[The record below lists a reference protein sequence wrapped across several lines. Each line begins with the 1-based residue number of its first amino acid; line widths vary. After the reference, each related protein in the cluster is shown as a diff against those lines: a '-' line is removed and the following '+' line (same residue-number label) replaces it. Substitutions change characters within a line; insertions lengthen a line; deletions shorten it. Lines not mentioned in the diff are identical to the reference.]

1 MGRNNN
7 PTRGSTIR
15 HVVRTIAAASAA
27 AATLVAGM
35 LVAGTANAASMRDP
49 FERTIQNSNPGLWT
63 NLGTITFSNGNKYE
77 NMEQSLGVVDRVNGR
92 NTYCIQADVL
102 YTDTPEGPWSEW
114 TDENS
119 RPDAQRLAWLTDKYN
134 GNKDDLTQAAIA
146 GLIHRELDPI
156 GPEYL
161 QNVQRL
167 GWKDGTSWATYEAKM
182 NELWNEAVAN
192 TPENLDMT
200 YKYTTGERKGSVTPS
215 ITNGNGAEIAGI
227 QYTVTLNGPAV
238 FDQTKTS
245 TISGTTTNEAIHL
258 PWTATGNGKVT
269 STVQH
274 KIPKAIRLDSP
285 NQNLMGP
292 TDPQTV
298 SKNIQFDVLNNF
310 KPTIESN
317 QTDHRIE
324 YGHAPEDDLTWHVD
338 PTGGDWIEG
347 ATIKS
352 TGTLY
357 YFAKKPVE
365 GRTTVKDGV
374 KAATATVTGDKDGA
388 TNHVDATSI
397 TMDPDFVKAH
407 KGATPS
413 NLPDTG
419 WYTWV
424 WQITPDMQD
433 ANMKQY
439 LSTDYDWS
447 DNVLEAEST
456 QHMRNMQPT
465 IKSSVSDAYKNDQS
479 TVTGADGTE
488 RPSVQIGSAQASD
501 KTDVVYLE
509 KGSVIRDKVTLNVT
523 DVNGDGKVDTQ
534 DWLHTKDGQGEGKET
549 EDNQITLTVNGTI
562 YGGMTREQAEQA
574 QKDTAAGKTVELPKQ
589 AVKLATATFTTN
601 KAGDYL
607 ISSSDEDKPVAQ
619 WKAEDGVDLTNLPS
633 GYATFV
639 FDIANKDQDTE
650 SQTGIKPSKDYPFA
664 KDVHE
669 APFTADE
676 TVMIRL
682 TPKLDSTV
690 SSKEVKAGET
700 TIDKLVVAKTNE
712 KDVWPTYPET
722 NVTEGE
728 TAKSTPL
735 SLDFH
740 GVLYK
745 VSDDPSSAIE
755 ETDTVPENAV
765 KVHEAD
771 IKDVTKFGTYTTDS
785 FTLTDTGTY
794 AWHWVMTPSLTGD
807 QNHNPLAALAW
818 RQLTHG
824 RVQHAFG
831 LASEIVRVQGKKPD
845 VPKCEVSTKSQGE
858 VAFENDKADLHDELL
873 LKNCEQAAKAEFEL
887 WKQANGDQSGD
898 VLITVT
904 GKVDAVD
911 GAHSPTVTVHET
923 GTYYWR
929 EKVYDKSG
937 KLISYGDARKSNETV
952 LVKEKG
958 LASTGVGTPMLLWA
972 GVLAGAGIAL
982 ALAGSRKRIRL

>member
-35 LVAGTANAASMRDP
+35 LVAGTADAADMRDP
-49 FERTIQNSNPGLWT
+49 FERSIQNGNPGLWA
-63 NLGTITFSNGNKYE
+63 NLGTITFSNGHKYE
-77 NMEQSLGVVDRVNGR
+77 DMEQSLGVVDKVNGK
-92 NTYCIQADVL
+92 NVYCIQADTL
-102 YTDTPEGPWSEW
+102 YTGTTGTWGEW
-114 TDENS
+114 TDAKTK
-119 RPDAQRLAWLTDKYN
+119 PDAQRLAWLADKYN
-134 GNKDDLTQAAIA
+134 GNTDDLTQAAIA
-146 GLIHRELDPI
+146 GLIHQKLDPM
-156 GPEYL
+156 GEEYL
-161 QNVQRL
+161 KGIERL
-167 GWKDGTSWATYEAKM
+167 GWKDGTSWDTYTKKM

-192 TPENLDMT
+192 TPSNLDMR
-200 YKYTTGERKGSVTPS
+200 YQYTIGQRKGTIDVG
-215 ITNGNGAEIAGI
+215 IQNGNGGFLSGI
-227 QYTVTLNGPAV
+227 TYTATLKGPAV
-238 FDQTKTS
+238 FDQTGKN
-245 TISGTTTNEAIHL
+245 TISGTTTNSAQHVA
-258 PWTATGNGKVT
+258 WTATGNGKVMP
-269 STVQH
+269 VFNY
-274 KIPKAIRLDSP
+274 KVPKAAKLSSP
-285 NQNLMGP
+285 NQNLMAA
-292 TDPQTV
+292 TDPETV
-298 SKNIQFDVLNNF
+298 SKNIQFEVLNNF

-365 GRTTVKDGV
+365 GQTTVKDGV

-388 TNHVDATSI
+388 TNHVDASSI
-397 TMDPDFVKAH
+397 TMDPDFMKTH
-407 KGATPS
+407 PGATPS
-413 NLPDTG
+413 SLPDTG

-447 DNVLEAEST
+447 DNVLEAETT
-456 QHMRNMQPT
+456 QHVRNMQPT

-509 KGSVIRDKVTLNVT
+509 KGSVIRDKVTLGVA
-523 DVNGDGKVDTQ
+523 DVNGDGKVDTA
-534 DWLHTKDGQGEGKET
+534 DWLHTRDGQGEGRET
-549 EDNQITLTVNGTI
+549 EANQITIRVNGTL

-574 QKDTAAGKTVELPKQ
+574 QKDAASGKNVELPRQ
-589 AVKLATATFTTN
+589 AVKLATTTFTTN
-601 KAGDYL
+601 KTGDYL

-650 SQTGIKPSKDYPFA
+650 SQIGIKPSDDYPFA

-676 TVMIRL
+676 TVMFRL

-700 TIDKLVVAKTNE
+700 TVDKLVVAKTNE

-728 TAKSTPL
+728 IPKATPL

-745 VSDDPSSAIE
+745 VSDDPSAAIE

-765 KVHEAD
+765 KVHETD

-785 FTLTDTGTY
+785 FTLTESGTY
-794 AWHWVMTPSLTGD
+794 AWHWTMTPSLTGD
-807 QNHNPLAALAW
+807 QNHNPLTALAW

-824 RVQHAFG
+824 KVQHAFG

-858 VAFENDKADLHDELL
+858 VTFENGKADLHDELL
-873 LKNCEQAAKAEFEL
+873 LKNCSDAAKAEFEL
-887 WKQANGDQSGD
+887 WKQSNGDQSGD

-904 GKVDAVD
+904 GKVDAKD

-929 EKVYDKSG
+929 EKVYDQTG

>member
-15 HVVRTIAAASAA
+15 HVVRTLAAAGAA
-27 AATLVAGM
+27 LATLAAGM
-35 LVAGTANAASMRDP
+35 LVAGTADAAVTRDP
-49 FERTIQNSNPGLWT
+49 FERSIQNGNPGLWA
-63 NLGTITFSNGNKYE
+63 NLGTITFSNGHKYE
-77 NMEQSLGVVDRVNGR
+77 DMEQSLGVVDKVNGR
-92 NTYCIQADVL
+92 NVYCIQADTL
-102 YTDTPEGPWSEW
+102 YTGTAGTWGEW
-114 TDENS
+114 TDAKTK
-119 RPDAQRLAWLTDKYN
+119 PDAQRLAWLTDKYN
-134 GNKDDLTQAAIA
+134 GNTDDLTQAAIA
-146 GLIHRELDPI
+146 GLIHQKLDPM
-156 GPEYL
+156 GEEYL
-161 QNVQRL
+161 RGIQHL
-167 GWKDGTSWATYEAKM
+167 GWKDGTSWDTYTKKM

-192 TPENLDMT
+192 TPTNLDM
-200 YKYTTGERKGSVTPS
+200 KYQYTIGHRKGLVTPS
-215 ITNGNGAEIAGI
+215 IMNGNGQYVSGL

-238 FDQTKTS
+238 FDQNNS
-245 TISGTTTNEAIHL
+245 TAITGTTTNKKQDIA
-258 PWTATGNGKVT
+258 WTATGNGKVT
-269 STVQH
+269 YKLTYKNPQ
-274 KIPKAIRLDSP
+274 AIRLNSP
-285 NQNLMGP
+285 NQDLMAP
-292 TDPQTV
+292 TDPQIV
-298 SKNIQFDVLNNF
+298 SKNIQFEVRNNF

-338 PTGGDWIEG
+338 PTGGDWIQG

-357 YFAKKPVE
+357 YFANKPVE
-365 GRTTVKDGV
+365 GRTTVRDGV
-374 KAATATVTGDKDGA
+374 KAATATAAGDRDGA
-388 TNHVDATSI
+388 TSHVDASSI
-397 TMDPDFVKAH
+397 TMDPGFVKAH
-407 KGATPS
+407 PGATPS
-413 NLPDTG
+413 SLPATG

-424 WQITPDMQD
+424 WQITPGMQD
-433 ANMKQY
+433 ANMRQY
-439 LSTDYDWS
+439 LPADYDWS
-447 DNVLEAEST
+447 DNVLEAETTLHVRS
-456 QHMRNMQPT
+456 MQPT
-465 IKSSVSDAYKNDQS
+465 ITSSVSAAYKTDQS
-479 TVTGADGTE
+479 KVTGADGVE
-488 RPSVQIGSAQASD
+488 RPAVQIGSAAASD
-501 KTDVVYLE
+501 RTDVVYLE
-509 KGSVIRDKVTLNVT
+509 KGGVIRDKVTLGVS
-523 DVNGDGKVDTQ
+523 DVNGDGKTDTA
-534 DWLHTKDGQGEGKET
+534 DWLHTKDGQGEGRET
-549 EDNQITLTVNGTI
+549 EANQITIRVNGTL

-574 QKDTAAGKTVELPKQ
+574 QKDAASGKTVELPRQ

-650 SQTGIKPSKDYPFA
+650 SQTGIKPSDDYPFA

-676 TVMIRL
+676 TVMFRL

-728 TAKSTPL
+728 TPKGTPL

-745 VSDDPSSAIE
+745 VSDDPSAAIE
-755 ETDTVPENAV
+755 ETDTVPDNAV
-765 KVHEAD
+765 KVHETD

-785 FTLTDTGTY
+785 FTLTEPGTY

-807 QNHNPLAALAW
+807 QNHNPLTALAW

-824 RVQHAFG
+824 KVQHAFG
-831 LASEIVRVQGKKPD
+831 LASEIVRVRKPET
-845 VPKCEVSTKSQGE
+845 PKCEVSTRSQGE
-858 VAFENDKADLHDELL
+858 VTMENGGADLHDELL

-887 WKQANGDQSGD
+887 WKQSNGDQSGD

-904 GKVDAVD
+904 GKVDAKD

-929 EKVYDKSG
+929 EKVYDQTG
-937 KLISYGDARKSNETV
+937 KLISYGDARKPNETV

-958 LASTGVGTPMLLWA
+958 LASTGVGIPMLLWA

>member
-27 AATLVAGM
+27 VATLAAGL
-35 LVAGTANAASMRDP
+35 LVAGTANAATMRDP
-49 FERTIQNSNPGLWT
+49 FERSIQNGNPGLWT
-63 NLGTITFSNGNKYE
+63 NVGTITFSNGKKYE
-77 NMEQSLGVVDRVNGR
+77 NTAQSLGVVDRVNGK
-92 NTYCIQADVL
+92 NTYCIQADTL
-102 YTDTPEGPWSEW
+102 YTGTTGDWGDW
-114 TDENS
+114 TDEQTK
-119 RPDAQRLAWLTDKYN
+119 PDAQRLAWLADRYN
-134 GNKDDLTQAAIA
+134 GDRDDLTQAAIA
-146 GLIHRELDPI
+146 GLIHQKLDPM
-156 GPEYL
+156 GNEYL
-161 QNVQRL
+161 NGLRQL
-167 GWKDGTSWATYEAKM
+167 GWADGPSWDAYTAKM
-182 NELWNEAVAN
+182 NSLWTEAVN
-192 TPENLDMT
+192 GTPKDLDMQ
-200 YKYTTGERKGSVTPS
+200 YRYTTGKRKGLVTPS
-215 ITNGNGAEIAGI
+215 IMNGNGVEIAGI
-227 QYTVTLNGPAV
+227 QYTVTLKGPAV
-238 FDQTKTS
+238 FDQTGTN

-258 PWTATGNGKVT
+258 SWTATGNGKVT
-269 STVQH
+269 SIVQH
-274 KIPKAIRLDSP
+274 KIPKATRLESP

-298 SKNIQFDVLNNF
+298 SKNIQFEVLNNF
-310 KPTIESN
+310 KPTIQSD
-317 QTDHRIE
+317 QSDHRIE

-338 PTGGDWIEG
+338 PTGGDWIQG

-357 YFAKKPVE
+357 HFAKKPVE
-365 GRTTVKDGV
+365 GQTTVRDGV
-374 KAATATVTGDKDGA
+374 KAATATVTGDRDGA
-388 TNHVDATSI
+388 TNHVDASSI
-397 TMDPDFVKAH
+397 TMDPGFVKAH
-407 KGATPS
+407 PGATPS
-413 NLPDTG
+413 SLPATG

-424 WQITPDMQD
+424 WEITPGMQD
-433 ANMKQY
+433 ANMRQY
-439 LSTDYDWS
+439 LPADYDWS
-447 DNVLEAEST
+447 DNVLEAETTLHVRS
-456 QHMRNMQPT
+456 MQPT
-465 IKSSVSDAYKNDQS
+465 ITSSVSAAYKTDQS
-479 TVTGADGTE
+479 KVTGADGIE
-488 RPSVQIGSAQASD
+488 RPAAQIGSAAASD
-501 KTDVVYLE
+501 RTDVVYLE
-509 KGSVIRDKVTLNVT
+509 KGGVIRDKVTLGVS
-523 DVNGDGKVDTQ
+523 DVNGDGKTDTA
-534 DWLHTKDGQGEGKET
+534 DWLHTKDGQGEGRET
-549 EDNQITLTVNGTI
+549 EANQITIRVNGTL

-607 ISSSDEDKPVAQ
+607 LSSRKGEKPAGV
-619 WKAEDGVDLTNLPS
+619 WKAENGIDLTNLPS

-639 FDIANKDQDTE
+639 YDIANRDQDTKN
-650 SQTGIKPSKDYPFA
+650 QTGIEPSRDYPFA

-676 TVMIRL
+676 TVMFRL

-700 TIDKLVVAKTNE
+700 TVDKLVVAKTNE

-728 TAKSTPL
+728 TPKGTPL

-745 VSDDPSSAIE
+745 VSDDPSAAIE

-765 KVHEAD
+765 KVHETD

-785 FTLTDTGTY
+785 FTLTESGTY

-824 RVQHAFG
+824 KVQHAFG
-831 LASEIVRVQGKKPD
+831 LASEIVRVRKPET
-845 VPKCEVSTKSQGE
+845 PKCEVSTKSQGE
-858 VAFENDKADLHDELL
+858 VTFENGKADLHDELL
-873 LKNCEQAAKAEFEL
+873 LKNCSDAAKAEFEL
-887 WKQANGDQSGD
+887 WRQADGDQSGD

-904 GKVDAVD
+904 GKVDAKD
-911 GAHSPTVTVHET
+911 GIHSPTVTVHET

-929 EKVYDKSG
+929 EKVYDQTG
-937 KLISYGDARKSNETV
+937 KLISYGDARKPNETV

>member
-1 MGRNNN
+1 MGRNSN

-27 AATLVAGM
+27 VATLAAGM
-35 LVAGTANAASMRDP
+35 LVAGTANAAVMRDP
-49 FERTIQNSNPGLWT
+49 GERSVQNGNPGLWT
-63 NLGTITFSNGNKYE
+63 NVGTITFSNGKKYE
-77 NMEQSLGVVDRVNGR
+77 NMAQSLGVIDRVNGK
-92 NTYCIQADVL
+92 NAYCIQADTL
-102 YTDTPEGPWSEW
+102 YTGTSGTWGDW
-114 TDENS
+114 TDE
-119 RPDAQRLAWLTDKYN
+119 RTKPDAQKLAWLTDRHN
-134 GNKDDLTQAAIA
+134 GDRDDLTQAAIA
-146 GLIHRELDPI
+146 GLIHQKLDPM
-156 GPEYL
+156 GNEYL
-161 QNVQRL
+161 NDLRQL
-167 GWKDGTSWATYEAKM
+167 GWADGPSWDAYTAKM
-182 NELWNEAVAN
+182 NSLWTEAVN
-192 TPENLDMT
+192 GTPTDLDMQ
-200 YKYTTGERKGSVTPS
+200 YRYTTGKRKGLVTPS
-215 ITNGNGAEIAGI
+215 IMNGNGVEIAGI
-227 QYTVTLNGPAV
+227 QYTVTLKGPAV
-238 FDQTKTS
+238 FDQTGTN

-258 PWTATGNGKVT
+258 SWTATGNGKVT
-269 STVQH
+269 SIVQH
-274 KIPKAIRLDSP
+274 KIPKATRLESP

-298 SKNIQFDVLNNF
+298 SKNIQFEVLNNF
-310 KPTIESN
+310 KPTIQSD
-317 QTDHRIE
+317 QSDHRIE

-338 PTGGDWIEG
+338 PTGGDWIQG

-357 YFAKKPVE
+357 YFANKPVE
-365 GRTTVKDGV
+365 GRTTVRDGV
-374 KAATATVTGDKDGA
+374 KAATATAAGDRDGA
-388 TNHVDATSI
+388 TSHVDASSI
-397 TMDPDFVKAH
+397 TMDPGFVKAH
-407 KGATPS
+407 PGATPS
-413 NLPDTG
+413 SLPATG

-424 WQITPDMQD
+424 WQITPGMQD
-433 ANMKQY
+433 ANMRQY
-439 LSTDYDWS
+439 LPADYDWS
-447 DNVLEAEST
+447 DNVLEAETTLHVRS
-456 QHMRNMQPT
+456 MQPT
-465 IKSSVSDAYKNDQS
+465 ITSSVSAAYKTDQS
-479 TVTGADGTE
+479 KVTGADGVE
-488 RPSVQIGSAQASD
+488 RPAVQIGSAAASD
-501 KTDVVYLE
+501 RTDVVYLE
-509 KGSVIRDKVTLNVT
+509 KGGVIRDKVTLGVS
-523 DVNGDGKVDTQ
+523 DVNGDGKTDTA
-534 DWLHTKDGQGEGKET
+534 DWLHTKDGQGEGRET
-549 EDNQITLTVNGTI
+549 EANQITIRVNGTL

-650 SQTGIKPSKDYPFA
+650 SQTGIKPSDDYPFA

-676 TVMIRL
+676 TVMFRL

-700 TIDKLVVAKTNE
+700 TVDKLVVAKTNE

-728 TAKSTPL
+728 IPKATPL

-745 VSDDPSSAIE
+745 VSDDPSAAIE

-765 KVHEAD
+765 KVHETD

-785 FTLTDTGTY
+785 FTLTESGTY
-794 AWHWVMTPSLTGD
+794 AWHWTMTPSLTGD
-807 QNHNPLAALAW
+807 QNHNPLTALAW

-824 RVQHAFG
+824 KVQHAFG

-858 VAFENDKADLHDELL
+858 VTFENGRADLHDELL
-873 LKNCEQAAKAEFEL
+873 LKNCSDAAKAEFEL
-887 WKQANGDQSGD
+887 WKQSNGDQSGD

-904 GKVDAVD
+904 GKVDAKD
-911 GAHSPTVTVHET
+911 GVHSPTVTVHET

-929 EKVYDKSG
+929 EKVYDQTG

>member
-27 AATLVAGM
+27 VATLAAGL
-35 LVAGTANAASMRDP
+35 LVAGTADAATMRDP
-49 FERTIQNSNPGLWT
+49 FERSIQNGNPGLWT
-63 NLGTITFSNGNKYE
+63 NVGTITFSNGKKYE
-77 NMEQSLGVVDRVNGR
+77 NMAQSLGVVDRVNGK
-92 NTYCIQADVL
+92 NTYCIEADTL
-102 YTDTPEGPWSEW
+102 YTGTTGDWGDW
-114 TDENS
+114 TDE
-119 RPDAQRLAWLTDKYN
+119 RTKPDAQRLAWLADRYN
-134 GNKDDLTQAAIA
+134 GDRDDLTQAAIA
-146 GLIHRELDPI
+146 GLIHQKLDPM
-156 GPEYL
+156 GNEYL
-161 QNVQRL
+161 SGLRQL
-167 GWKDGTSWATYEAKM
+167 GWADELSWDAYTAKM
-182 NELWNEAVAN
+182 NSLWTEAVN
-192 TPENLDMT
+192 GTPKDLDMQ
-200 YKYTTGERKGSVTPS
+200 YRYTTGKRKGLVTPS
-215 ITNGNGAEIAGI
+215 IMNGNGVEIAGI
-227 QYTVTLNGPAV
+227 QYTVTLKGPAV
-238 FDQTKTS
+238 FDQTGTN

-258 PWTATGNGKVT
+258 SWTATGNGKVT
-269 STVQH
+269 SIVQH
-274 KIPKAIRLDSP
+274 KIPKATRLESP

-298 SKNIQFDVLNNF
+298 SKNIQFEVLNNF
-310 KPTIESN
+310 KPTIQSD
-317 QTDHRIE
+317 QSDHRIE

-338 PTGGDWIEG
+338 PTGGDWIQG

-374 KAATATVTGDKDGA
+374 KAATATVAGDRDGA
-388 TNHVDATSI
+388 TSHVDASSI
-397 TMDPDFVKAH
+397 AMDPGFVKAH
-407 KGATPS
+407 PGATPS
-413 NLPDTG
+413 SLPATG

-424 WQITPDMQD
+424 WEITPGMQD
-433 ANMKQY
+433 ANMRQY
-439 LSTDYDWS
+439 LSPDYDWS
-447 DNVLEAEST
+447 DNVLEAET
-456 QHMRNMQPT
+456 TLHVRGMQPT
-465 IKSSVSDAYKNDQS
+465 ITSSVSAAYRTDQS
-479 TVTGADGTE
+479 KVTGADGIE
-488 RPSVQIGSAQASD
+488 RPAVQIGSAAASD
-501 KTDVVYLE
+501 RTDVVYLE
-509 KGSVIRDKVTLNVT
+509 KGGVIRDKVTLGVS
-523 DVNGDGKVDTQ
+523 DVNGDGKTDTA
-534 DWLHTKDGQGEGKET
+534 DWLHTKDGQGEGRET
-549 EDNQITLTVNGTI
+549 EANQITIRVNGTL

-589 AVKLATATFTTN
+589 AVKLATTTFTTN

-607 ISSSDEDKPVAQ
+607 LSSRKGEKPAGV
-619 WKAEDGVDLTNLPS
+619 WKAENGIDLTNPPS

-639 FDIANKDQDTE
+639 YDIANRDQDTKN
-650 SQTGIKPSKDYPFA
+650 QTGIEPSRDYPFA

-676 TVMIRL
+676 TVMFRL

-700 TIDKLVVAKTNE
+700 TVDKLVVAKTNE

-728 TAKSTPL
+728 TPKGTPL

-745 VSDDPSSAIE
+745 VSDDPSAAIE

-765 KVHEAD
+765 KVHETD

-785 FTLTDTGTY
+785 FTLTESGTY

-824 RVQHAFG
+824 KVQHAFG
-831 LASEIVRVQGKKPD
+831 LASEIVRVRKPET
-845 VPKCEVSTKSQGE
+845 PKCEVSTKSQGE
-858 VAFENDKADLHDELL
+858 VTFENGKADLHDELL
-873 LKNCEQAAKAEFEL
+873 LKNCSDAAKAEFEL
-887 WKQANGDQSGD
+887 WRQADGDQSGD

-904 GKVDAVD
+904 GKVDAKD
-911 GAHSPTVTVHET
+911 GIHSPTVTVHET

-929 EKVYDKSG
+929 EKVYDQTG
-937 KLISYGDARKSNETV
+937 KLISYGDARKPNETV

>member
-27 AATLVAGM
+27 VATLAAGL
-35 LVAGTANAASMRDP
+35 LVAGTADAATMRDP
-49 FERTIQNSNPGLWT
+49 FERSIQNGNPGLWT
-63 NLGTITFSNGNKYE
+63 NVGTITFSNGKKYE
-77 NMEQSLGVVDRVNGR
+77 NMAQSLGVVDRVNGK
-92 NTYCIQADVL
+92 NTYCIEADTL
-102 YTDTPEGPWSEW
+102 YTGTTGDWGDW
-114 TDENS
+114 TDE
-119 RPDAQRLAWLTDKYN
+119 RTKPDAQRLAWLADRYN
-134 GNKDDLTQAAIA
+134 GDRDDLTQAAIA
-146 GLIHRELDPI
+146 GLIHQKLDPM
-156 GPEYL
+156 GNEYL
-161 QNVQRL
+161 SGLRQL
-167 GWKDGTSWATYEAKM
+167 GWADEPSWDAYTAKM
-182 NELWNEAVAN
+182 NSLWTEAVN
-192 TPENLDMT
+192 GTPKDLDMQRR
-200 YKYTTGERKGSVTPS
+200 YTTGKRKGLVTPS
-215 ITNGNGAEIAGI
+215 IMNGNGVEIAGI
-227 QYTVTLNGPAV
+227 QYTVTLKGPAV
-238 FDQTKTS
+238 FDQTGTN

-258 PWTATGNGKVT
+258 SWTATGNGKVT
-269 STVQH
+269 SIVQH
-274 KIPKAIRLDSP
+274 KIPKATRLESP

-298 SKNIQFDVLNNF
+298 SKNIQFEVLNNF
-310 KPTIESN
+310 KPTIQSD
-317 QTDHRIE
+317 QSDHRIE

-338 PTGGDWIEG
+338 PTGGDWIQG

-374 KAATATVTGDKDGA
+374 KAATATVAGDRDGA
-388 TNHVDATSI
+388 TSHVDASSI
-397 TMDPDFVKAH
+397 AMDPGFVKAH
-407 KGATPS
+407 PGATPS
-413 NLPDTG
+413 SLPATG

-424 WQITPDMQD
+424 WEITPGMQD
-433 ANMKQY
+433 ANMRQY
-439 LSTDYDWS
+439 LSPDYDWS
-447 DNVLEAEST
+447 DNVLEAET
-456 QHMRNMQPT
+456 TLHVRGMQPT
-465 IKSSVSDAYKNDQS
+465 ITSSVSAAYRTDQS
-479 TVTGADGTE
+479 KVTGADGIE
-488 RPSVQIGSAQASD
+488 RPAVQIGSAAASD
-501 KTDVVYLE
+501 RTDVVYLE
-509 KGSVIRDKVTLNVT
+509 KGGVIRDKVTLGVS
-523 DVNGDGKVDTQ
+523 DVNGDGKTDTA
-534 DWLHTKDGQGEGKET
+534 DWLHTKDGQGEGRET
-549 EDNQITLTVNGTI
+549 EANQITIRVNGTL

-589 AVKLATATFTTN
+589 AVKLATTTFTTN

-607 ISSSDEDKPVAQ
+607 LSSRKGEKPAGV
-619 WKAEDGVDLTNLPS
+619 WKAENGIDLTNPPS

-639 FDIANKDQDTE
+639 YDIANRDQDTKN
-650 SQTGIKPSKDYPFA
+650 QTGIEPSRDYPFA

-676 TVMIRL
+676 TVMFRL
-682 TPKLDSTV
+682 TLKLDSTV

-700 TIDKLVVAKTNE
+700 TVDKLVVAKTNE

-728 TAKSTPL
+728 TPKGTPL

-745 VSDDPSSAIE
+745 VSDDPSAAIE

-765 KVHEAD
+765 KVHETD

-785 FTLTDTGTY
+785 FTLTESGTY

-824 RVQHAFG
+824 KVQHAFG
-831 LASEIVRVQGKKPD
+831 LASEIVRVRKPET
-845 VPKCEVSTKSQGE
+845 PKCEVSTKSQGE
-858 VAFENDKADLHDELL
+858 VTFENGKADLHDELL
-873 LKNCEQAAKAEFEL
+873 LKNCSDAAKAEFEL
-887 WKQANGDQSGD
+887 WRQADGDQSGD

-904 GKVDAVD
+904 GKVDAKD
-911 GAHSPTVTVHET
+911 GIHSPTVTVHET

-929 EKVYDKSG
+929 EKVYDQTG
-937 KLISYGDARKSNETV
+937 KLISYGDARKPNETV

>member
-27 AATLVAGM
+27 VATLAAGL
-35 LVAGTANAASMRDP
+35 LVAGTADAATMRDP
-49 FERTIQNSNPGLWT
+49 FERSIQNGNPGLWT
-63 NLGTITFSNGNKYE
+63 NVGTITFSNGKKYE
-77 NMEQSLGVVDRVNGR
+77 NMAQSLGVVDSVNGK
-92 NTYCIQADVL
+92 NTYCIEADAL
-102 YTDTPEGPWSEW
+102 YTGTTGDWGDW
-114 TDENS
+114 TDE
-119 RPDAQRLAWLTDKYN
+119 RTKPDAQRLAWLADRYN
-134 GNKDDLTQAAIA
+134 GDRDDLTQAAIA
-146 GLIHRELDPI
+146 GLIHQKLDPM
-156 GPEYL
+156 GNEYL
-161 QNVQRL
+161 NGLRQL
-167 GWKDGTSWATYEAKM
+167 GWADGPSWDAYAAKM
-182 NELWNEAVAN
+182 DSLWNEAVAN
-192 TPENLDMT
+192 TPSNLDMQ
-200 YKYTTGERKGSVTPS
+200 YRYTTGKRKGLVTPS
-215 ITNGNGAEIAGI
+215 IMNGNGQYVSGL

-238 FDQTKTS
+238 FDQNNS
-245 TISGTTTNEAIHL
+245 TAITGTTTNKKQDIA
-258 PWTATGNGKVT
+258 WTATGNGKVT
-269 STVQH
+269 YKLTYKNPQ
-274 KIPKAIRLDSP
+274 AIRLNSP
-285 NQNLMGP
+285 NQDLMAP
-292 TDPQTV
+292 TDPQIV
-298 SKNIQFDVLNNF
+298 SKNIQFEVRNNF

-338 PTGGDWIEG
+338 PTGGDWIQG

-365 GRTTVKDGV
+365 GQATVRDGV
-374 KAATATVTGDKDGA
+374 KAATATAAGDKDGA
-388 TNHVDATSI
+388 TSHVDASSI
-397 TMDPDFVKAH
+397 TMDPDFVKTH
-407 KGATPS
+407 PGATPS
-413 NLPDTG
+413 SLPDTG

-456 QHMRNMQPT
+456 QHVRNMQPT

-509 KGSVIRDKVTLNVT
+509 KGSVIRDKVTLGVT

-549 EDNQITLTVNGTI
+549 EDNQITLTVNGSI

-700 TIDKLVVAKTNE
+700 TIDKLVVVKTNE

-745 VSDDPSSAIE
+745 VSDDPSAAIE
-755 ETDTVPENAV
+755 QTDTVPENAV

-807 QNHNPLAALAW
+807 QNHNPLTALAW

-824 RVQHAFG
+824 KVQHAFG

-858 VAFENDKADLHDELL
+858 VTFENGRADLHDELL

-898 VLITVT
+898 ALITVT

>member
-27 AATLVAGM
+27 VATLAVGM
-35 LVAGTANAASMRDP
+35 LVAGTANAAVTRDP
-49 FERTIQNSNPGLWT
+49 SERVGWNGNPGLWT
-63 NLGTITFSNGNKYE
+63 NQGTITFPNGDSYQNE
-77 NMEQSLGVVDRVNGR
+77 AQALGVVDKFNGK
-92 NTYCIQADVL
+92 NAYCIQANVK
-102 YTDTPEGPWSEW
+102 YTGTMGTWGEW
-114 TDENS
+114 TDENTK
-119 RPDAQRLAWLTDKYN
+119 PDAQKLAWLTNKYN
-134 GNKDDLTQAAIA
+134 DDTDDLTQAAIA
-146 GLIHRELDPI
+146 GLIHQKLDPM
-156 GPEYL
+156 GKEYL
-161 QNVQRL
+161 NGLQRL
-167 GWKDGTSWATYEAKM
+167 GWADGPSWDTYAAKM
-182 NELWNEAVAN
+182 DSLWNEAVAN
-192 TPENLDMT
+192 TPTNLDMQSR
-200 YKYTTGERKGSVTPS
+200 YTIGKRKGFVTPS
-215 ITNGNGAEIAGI
+215 IMNGNGQYVSGL

-238 FDQTKTS
+238 FGQNNS
-245 TISGTTTNEAIHL
+245 TAITGTTTNKKQDIA
-258 PWTATGNGKVT
+258 WTATGNGKVT
-269 STVQH
+269 YKLTYKNPQ
-274 KIPKAIRLDSP
+274 AIRLNSP
-285 NQNLMGP
+285 NQDLMAP
-292 TDPQTV
+292 TDPQIV
-298 SKNIQFDVLNNF
+298 SKNIQFEVRNNF

-338 PTGGDWIEG
+338 PTGGDWIQG

-365 GRTTVKDGV
+365 GRTTVRDGV
-374 KAATATVTGDKDGA
+374 KAATATVSGDRDGA
-388 TNHVDATSI
+388 TSHVDASSI
-397 TMDPDFVKAH
+397 TMDPGFVKAH
-407 KGATPS
+407 PGAAPS
-413 NLPDTG
+413 SLPATG

-424 WQITPDMQD
+424 WEITPGMQD
-433 ANMKQY
+433 ANMRQY
-439 LSTDYDWS
+439 LPADYDWS
-447 DNVLEAEST
+447 DNVLEAETTLHVRS
-456 QHMRNMQPT
+456 MQPT
-465 IKSSVSDAYKNDQS
+465 ITSSVSAAYKTDQS
-479 TVTGADGTE
+479 KVTGADGIE
-488 RPSVQIGSAQASD
+488 RPAVQIGSAAASD
-501 KTDVVYLE
+501 RTDVVYLE
-509 KGSVIRDKVTLNVT
+509 KGGIIRDKVTLGVS
-523 DVNGDGKVDTQ
+523 DVNGDGKTDTA
-534 DWLHTKDGQGEGKET
+534 DWLHTKDGQGEGRET
-549 EDNQITLTVNGTI
+549 EANQITIRVNGTL

-574 QKDTAAGKTVELPKQ
+574 QKDAASGKTVELPKQ
-589 AVKLATATFTTN
+589 AVKLATTTFTTN

-607 ISSSDEDKPVAQ
+607 LSSRKGEKPAGV
-619 WKAEDGVDLTNLPS
+619 WKAENGIDLTNPPS

-639 FDIANKDQDTE
+639 YDIANKDQDTE

-676 TVMIRL
+676 TVMFRL

-728 TAKSTPL
+728 TPKSTPL

-745 VSDDPSSAIE
+745 VSDDPSAAIE

-765 KVHEAD
+765 KVHETD

-785 FTLTDTGTY
+785 FTLTESGTY

-807 QNHNPLAALAW
+807 QNHNPLTALAW

-824 RVQHAFG
+824 KVQHAFG

-858 VAFENDKADLHDELL
+858 VAFENGKADLHDELL

>member
-27 AATLVAGM
+27 VATLAAGL
-35 LVAGTANAASMRDP
+35 LVAGTADAATMRDP
-49 FERTIQNSNPGLWT
+49 FERSIQNGNPGLWT
-63 NLGTITFSNGNKYE
+63 NVGTITFSNGKKYE
-77 NMEQSLGVVDRVNGR
+77 NMAQSLGVVDRVNGK
-92 NTYCIQADVL
+92 NTYCIEADTL
-102 YTDTPEGPWSEW
+102 YTGTTGDWGDW
-114 TDENS
+114 TDE
-119 RPDAQRLAWLTDKYN
+119 RTKPDAQRLAWLADRYN
-134 GNKDDLTQAAIA
+134 GDRDDLTQAAIA
-146 GLIHRELDPI
+146 GLIHQKLDPM
-156 GPEYL
+156 GNEYL
-161 QNVQRL
+161 SGLRQL
-167 GWKDGTSWATYEAKM
+167 GWADEPSWDAYTAKM
-182 NELWNEAVAN
+182 NSLWTEAVN
-192 TPENLDMT
+192 GTPKDLDMQ
-200 YKYTTGERKGSVTPS
+200 YRYTTGKRKGLVTPS
-215 ITNGNGAEIAGI
+215 IMNGNGVEIAGI
-227 QYTVTLNGPAV
+227 QYTVTLKGPAV
-238 FDQTKTS
+238 FDQTGTN

-258 PWTATGNGKVT
+258 SWTATGNGKVT
-269 STVQH
+269 SIVQH
-274 KIPKAIRLDSP
+274 KIPKATRLESP

-298 SKNIQFDVLNNF
+298 SKNIQFEVLNNF
-310 KPTIESN
+310 KPTIQSD
-317 QTDHRIE
+317 QSDHRIE

-338 PTGGDWIEG
+338 PTGGDWIQG

-374 KAATATVTGDKDGA
+374 KAATATVAGDRDGA
-388 TNHVDATSI
+388 TSHVDASSI
-397 TMDPDFVKAH
+397 AMDPGFVKAH
-407 KGATPS
+407 PGATPS
-413 NLPDTG
+413 SLPATG

-424 WQITPDMQD
+424 WEITPGMQD
-433 ANMKQY
+433 ANMRQY
-439 LSTDYDWS
+439 LSPDYDWS
-447 DNVLEAEST
+447 DNVLEAET
-456 QHMRNMQPT
+456 TLHVRGMQPT
-465 IKSSVSDAYKNDQS
+465 ITSSVSAAYRTDQS
-479 TVTGADGTE
+479 KVTGADGIE
-488 RPSVQIGSAQASD
+488 RPAVQIGSAAASD
-501 KTDVVYLE
+501 RTDVVYLE
-509 KGSVIRDKVTLNVT
+509 KGGVIRDKVTLGVS
-523 DVNGDGKVDTQ
+523 DVNGDGKTDTA
-534 DWLHTKDGQGEGKET
+534 DWLHTKDGQGEGRET
-549 EDNQITLTVNGTI
+549 EANQITIRVNGTL

-589 AVKLATATFTTN
+589 AVKLATTTFTTN

-607 ISSSDEDKPVAQ
+607 LSSRKGEKPAGV
-619 WKAEDGVDLTNLPS
+619 WKAENGIDLTNPPS

-639 FDIANKDQDTE
+639 YNIANRDQDTKN
-650 SQTGIKPSKDYPFA
+650 QTGIEPSRDYPFA

-676 TVMIRL
+676 TVMFRL

-700 TIDKLVVAKTNE
+700 TVDKLVVAKTNE

-728 TAKSTPL
+728 TPKGTPL

-745 VSDDPSSAIE
+745 VSDDPSAAIE

-765 KVHEAD
+765 KVHETD

-785 FTLTDTGTY
+785 FTLTESGTY

-824 RVQHAFG
+824 KVQHAFG
-831 LASEIVRVQGKKPD
+831 LASEIVRVRKPET
-845 VPKCEVSTKSQGE
+845 PKCEVSTKSQGE
-858 VAFENDKADLHDELL
+858 VTFENGKADLHDELL
-873 LKNCEQAAKAEFEL
+873 LKNCSDAAKAEFEL
-887 WKQANGDQSGD
+887 WRQADGDQSGD

-904 GKVDAVD
+904 GKVDAKD
-911 GAHSPTVTVHET
+911 GIHSPTVTVHET

-929 EKVYDKSG
+929 EKVYDQTG
-937 KLISYGDARKSNETV
+937 KLISYGDARKPNETV

>member
-15 HVVRTIAAASAA
+15 HVVRTIAAGVAA
-27 AATLVAGM
+27 AATLAAGM
-35 LVAGTANAASMRDP
+35 LVAGTADAADMRDP
-49 FERTIQNSNPGLWT
+49 FERSIQNGNPGLWA
-63 NLGTITFSNGNKYE
+63 NMGTITFSNGHKYE
-77 NMEQSLGVVDRVNGR
+77 DMEQSLGVVDKVNGK
-92 NTYCIQADVL
+92 NVYCIQADTL
-102 YTDTPEGPWSEW
+102 YTGTAGTWGEW
-114 TDENS
+114 TDAKTK
-119 RPDAQRLAWLTDKYN
+119 PDAQRLAWLTDKYN
-134 GNKDDLTQAAIA
+134 GNTDDLTQAAIA
-146 GLIHRELDPI
+146 GLIHQKLDPM
-156 GPEYL
+156 GEEYL
-161 QNVQRL
+161 KGIERL
-167 GWKDGTSWATYEAKM
+167 GWKDGTSWDTYTKKM

-192 TPENLDMT
+192 TPSNLDMRRQ
-200 YKYTTGERKGSVTPS
+200 YTIGQRKGTIDVG
-215 ITNGNGAEIAGI
+215 IQNGNGGFLSGI
-227 QYTVTLNGPAV
+227 TYTATLKGPAV
-238 FDQTKTS
+238 FDQTGKN
-245 TISGTTTNEAIHL
+245 TISGTTTNSAQHVA
-258 PWTATGNGKVT
+258 WTATGNGKVT
-269 STVQH
+269 SIVQH
-274 KIPKAIRLDSP
+274 KIPKATRLESP

-298 SKNIQFDVLNNF
+298 SKNIQFEVLNNF
-310 KPTIESN
+310 KPTIQSD
-317 QTDHRIE
+317 QSDHRIE

-338 PTGGDWIEG
+338 PTGGDWIQG

-374 KAATATVTGDKDGA
+374 KAATATVAGDRDGA
-388 TNHVDATSI
+388 TSHVDASSI
-397 TMDPDFVKAH
+397 AMDPGFVKAH
-407 KGATPS
+407 PGARAS
-413 NLPDTG
+413 SLPDTG

-424 WQITPDMQD
+424 WEITPGMQD
-433 ANMKQY
+433 ANMRQY

-447 DNVLEAEST
+447 DNVLEAET
-456 QHMRNMQPT
+456 TLHVRGMQPT
-465 IKSSVSDAYKNDQS
+465 ITSSVSAAYRTDQS
-479 TVTGADGTE
+479 KVTGADGIE
-488 RPSVQIGSAQASD
+488 RPAVQIGSAAASD
-501 KTDVVYLE
+501 RTDVVYLE
-509 KGSVIRDKVTLNVT
+509 KGGVIRDKVTLGVS

-534 DWLHTKDGQGEGKET
+534 DWLHTKDGQGEGRET
-549 EDNQITLTVNGTI
+549 EDNQITIRVNGTL

-589 AVKLATATFTTN
+589 AVKLATTTFTTN

-607 ISSSDEDKPVAQ
+607 LSSRKGEKPAGV
-619 WKAEDGVDLTNLPS
+619 WKAENGIDLTNPPS

-639 FDIANKDQDTE
+639 YDIANRDQDTE
-650 SQTGIKPSKDYPFA
+650 SQTGIEPSRDYPFA

-676 TVMIRL
+676 TVMFRL

-700 TIDKLVVAKTNE
+700 TIDKLVVVKTNE

-728 TAKSTPL
+728 TPKGTPL

-745 VSDDPSSAIE
+745 VSDDPSAAIE
-755 ETDTVPENAV
+755 QTDTVPENAV

-824 RVQHAFG
+824 KVQHAFG
-831 LASEIVRVQGKKPD
+831 LASEIVRVRKPET
-845 VPKCEVSTKSQGE
+845 PKCEVSTKSQGE
-858 VAFENDKADLHDELL
+858 VTFENGKADLHDELL
-873 LKNCEQAAKAEFEL
+873 LKNCSDAAKAEFEL
-887 WKQANGDQSGD
+887 WRQADGDQSGD

-904 GKVDAVD
+904 GKVDAKD
-911 GAHSPTVTVHET
+911 GIHSPTVTVHET

-929 EKVYDKSG
+929 EKVYDQTG
-937 KLISYGDARKSNETV
+937 KLISYGDARKPNETV

>member
-1 MGRNNN
+1 MGRNSN

-27 AATLVAGM
+27 VATLAAGM
-35 LVAGTANAASMRDP
+35 LVAGTANAAVMRNP
-49 FERTIQNSNPGLWT
+49 GERSIQNGNPGLWT
-63 NLGTITFSNGNKYE
+63 NVGTITFSNGKKYE
-77 NMEQSLGVVDRVNGR
+77 NMAQSLGVVDRVNGK
-92 NTYCIQADVL
+92 NAYCIQADTL
-102 YTDTPEGPWSEW
+102 YTGTSGTWGDW
-114 TDENS
+114 TDE
-119 RPDAQRLAWLTDKYN
+119 RTKPDAQKLAWLTDRHN
-134 GNKDDLTQAAIA
+134 GDRDDLTQAAIA
-146 GLIHRELDPI
+146 GLIHQKLDPM
-156 GPEYL
+156 GNEYL
-161 QNVQRL
+161 NGLRQL
-167 GWKDGTSWATYEAKM
+167 GWADGPSWDAYTAKM
-182 NELWNEAVAN
+182 NSLWTEAVN
-192 TPENLDMT
+192 GTPTDLDMQ
-200 YKYTTGERKGSVTPS
+200 YRYTTGKRKGLATPS
-215 ITNGNGAEIAGI
+215 IMNGNGVEIAGI
-227 QYTVTLNGPAV
+227 QYTVTLKGPAV
-238 FDQTKTS
+238 FDQTGTN

-258 PWTATGNGKVT
+258 SWTATGNGKVT
-269 STVQH
+269 SIVQH
-274 KIPKAIRLDSP
+274 KIPKATRLESP
-285 NQNLMGP
+285 NQNLTGS

-298 SKNIQFDVLNNF
+298 SKNIQFEVLNNF
-310 KPTIESN
+310 KPTIQSD
-317 QTDHRIE
+317 QSDHRIE

-338 PTGGDWIEG
+338 PTGGDWIQG

-357 YFAKKPVE
+357 YFANKPVE
-365 GRTTVKDGV
+365 GRTTVRDGV
-374 KAATATVTGDKDGA
+374 KAATATAAGDRDGA
-388 TNHVDATSI
+388 TSHVDASSI
-397 TMDPDFVKAH
+397 TMDPGFVKAH
-407 KGATPS
+407 PGATPS
-413 NLPDTG
+413 SLPATG

-424 WQITPDMQD
+424 WQITPGMQD
-433 ANMKQY
+433 ANMRQY
-439 LSTDYDWS
+439 LPADYDWS
-447 DNVLEAEST
+447 DNVLEAETTLHVRS
-456 QHMRNMQPT
+456 MQPT
-465 IKSSVSDAYKNDQS
+465 ITSSVSAAYKTDQS
-479 TVTGADGTE
+479 KVTGADGVE
-488 RPSVQIGSAQASD
+488 RPAVQIGSAAASD
-501 KTDVVYLE
+501 RTDVVYLE
-509 KGSVIRDKVTLNVT
+509 KGGVIRDKVTLGVS
-523 DVNGDGKVDTQ
+523 DVNGDGKTDTA

-549 EDNQITLTVNGTI
+549 EDNQITLTVNGSI

-607 ISSSDEDKPVAQ
+607 LSSRKGEKPAGV
-619 WKAEDGVDLTNLPS
+619 WKAENGIDLTNPPS

-639 FDIANKDQDTE
+639 YDIANKDQDTE

-676 TVMIRL
+676 TIMTRL

-712 KDVWPTYPET
+712 KDVWPTYPQS

-728 TAKSTPL
+728 TPKGTPL

-745 VSDDPSSAIE
+745 VSDDPAAAIE
-755 ETDTVPENAV
+755 QTDTVPENAV
-765 KVHEAD
+765 KVHETD
-771 IKDVTKFGTYTTDS
+771 IKDVTGFGTYTTDS
-785 FTLTDTGTY
+785 FTLTESGTY

-824 RVQHAFG
+824 KVQHAFG
-831 LASEIVRVQGKKPD
+831 LASEIVRVRKPET
-845 VPKCEVSTKSQGE
+845 PKCEVSTKSQGE
-858 VAFENDKADLHDELL
+858 VTMENGKADLHDELL

-904 GKVDAVD
+904 GKVDAKD
-911 GAHSPTVTVHET
+911 GIHSPTVTVHET

-929 EKVYDKSG
+929 EKVYDQTG
-937 KLISYGDARKSNETV
+937 GLVSYGDARKPNETV

>member
-15 HVVRTIAAASAA
+15 HVVRTIAAGVAA
-27 AATLVAGM
+27 AATLAAGM
-35 LVAGTANAASMRDP
+35 LVAGTADAADMRDP
-49 FERTIQNSNPGLWT
+49 FERSIQNGNPGLWA
-63 NLGTITFSNGNKYE
+63 NLGTITFSNGHKYE
-77 NMEQSLGVVDRVNGR
+77 DMEQSLGVVDKVNGR
-92 NTYCIQADVL
+92 NVYCIQADTL
-102 YTDTPEGPWSEW
+102 YTGTAGTWGEW
-114 TDENS
+114 TDAKTK
-119 RPDAQRLAWLTDKYN
+119 PDAQRLAWLTDKYN
-134 GNKDDLTQAAIA
+134 GNTDDLTQAAIA
-146 GLIHRELDPI
+146 GLIHQKLDPM
-156 GPEYL
+156 GEEYL
-161 QNVQRL
+161 RGIQHL
-167 GWKDGTSWATYEAKM
+167 GWKDGTSWDTYTKKM

-192 TPENLDMT
+192 TPTNLDMK
-200 YKYTTGERKGSVTPS
+200 YQYTTGKRKGTINVG
-215 ITNGNGAEIAGI
+215 IQNGNGANIVGA
-227 QYTVTLNGPAV
+227 QYTATLNGPAV
-238 FDQTKTS
+238 FDQTGKN
-245 TISGTTTNEAIHL
+245 TISGTTTGSDQHIA
-258 PWTATGNGKVT
+258 WTATGNGKVT
-269 STVQH
+269 YKISR
-274 KIPKAIRLDSP
+274 KIPKAAKLESP
-285 NQNLMGP
+285 NQNLMSP

-298 SKNIQFDVLNNF
+298 SENIQFEVLNNF

-338 PTGGDWIEG
+338 PSGGDWIEG

-357 YFAKKPVE
+357 YFTKKPVE
-365 GRTTVKDGV
+365 GQTTVKDGV

-388 TNHVDATSI
+388 TSHVDASSI
-397 TMDPDFVKAH
+397 TMDPGFVKAH
-407 KGATPS
+407 PGATPS
-413 NLPDTG
+413 SLPATG

-424 WQITPDMQD
+424 WQITPGMQD
-433 ANMKQY
+433 ADMRQY
-439 LSTDYDWS
+439 LPADYDWS
-447 DNVLEAEST
+447 DNVLEAETTLHVRS
-456 QHMRNMQPT
+456 MQPT
-465 IKSSVSDAYKNDQS
+465 ITSSVSAAYKTDQS
-479 TVTGADGTE
+479 KVTGADGVE
-488 RPSVQIGSAQASD
+488 RPAVQIGSQAASD
-501 KTDVVYLE
+501 RTDVVYLE
-509 KGSVIRDKVTLNVT
+509 KGGVIRDKVTLGVS
-523 DVNGDGKVDTQ
+523 DVNGDGRTDTA
-534 DWLHTKDGQGEGKET
+534 DWLHTKDGQGEGRET
-549 EDNQITLTVNGTI
+549 EANQITIRVNGTL

-607 ISSSDEDKPVAQ
+607 LSSRKGEKPAGV
-619 WKAEDGVDLTNLPS
+619 WKAENGIDLTNLPS

-639 FDIANKDQDTE
+639 YDIANRDQDTE
-650 SQTGIKPSKDYPFA
+650 SQTGIKPSDDYPFA

-676 TVMIRL
+676 TVMFRL

-690 SSKEVKAGET
+690 SSKEVKARET
-700 TIDKLVVAKTNE
+700 TVDKLVVAKTNE

-728 TAKSTPL
+728 TPKSTPL

-745 VSDDPSSAIE
+745 VSDDPSAAIE

-765 KVHEAD
+765 KVHETD

-785 FTLTDTGTY
+785 FTLTESGTY
-794 AWHWVMTPSLTGD
+794 AWHWVMTPSLIGD

-824 RVQHAFG
+824 KVQHAFG
-831 LASEIVRVQGKKPD
+831 LASEIVRVRKPET
-845 VPKCEVSTKSQGE
+845 PKCEVSTKSQGE
-858 VAFENDKADLHDELL
+858 VTFENGKADLHDELL
-873 LKNCEQAAKAEFEL
+873 LKNCSDAAKAEFEL
-887 WKQANGDQSGD
+887 WKQSNGDQSGD

-904 GKVDAVD
+904 GKVDAKD
-911 GAHSPTVTVHET
+911 GIHSPTVTVHET

-929 EKVYDKSG
+929 EKVYDQTG
-937 KLISYGDARKSNETV
+937 KLISYGDARKPNETV

>member
-1 MGRNNN
+1 MGRNSN

-27 AATLVAGM
+27 VATLAAGM
-35 LVAGTANAASMRDP
+35 LVAGTANAAVMRDP
-49 FERTIQNSNPGLWT
+49 GERSIQNGNPGLWT
-63 NLGTITFSNGNKYE
+63 NVGTITFSNGKKYE
-77 NMEQSLGVVDRVNGR
+77 NMAQSLGVVDRVNGK
-92 NTYCIQADVL
+92 NAYCIQADTL
-102 YTDTPEGPWSEW
+102 YTGTSGTWGDW
-114 TDENS
+114 TDE
-119 RPDAQRLAWLTDKYN
+119 RTKPDAQKLAWLTDRHN
-134 GNKDDLTQAAIA
+134 GDRDDLTQAAIA
-146 GLIHRELDPI
+146 GLIHQKLDPM
-156 GPEYL
+156 GNEYL
-161 QNVQRL
+161 NGLRQL
-167 GWKDGTSWATYEAKM
+167 GWADGPSWDAYTAKM
-182 NELWNEAVAN
+182 NSLWTEAVN
-192 TPENLDMT
+192 GTPTDLDMQ
-200 YKYTTGERKGSVTPS
+200 YRYTTGKRKGLVTPS
-215 ITNGNGAEIAGI
+215 IMNRNGVEIAGI
-227 QYTVTLNGPAV
+227 QYTVTLKGPAV
-238 FDQTKTS
+238 FDQTGTN

-258 PWTATGNGKVT
+258 SWTATGNGKVT
-269 STVQH
+269 SIVQH
-274 KIPKAIRLDSP
+274 KIPKATRLESP

-298 SKNIQFDVLNNF
+298 SKNIQFEVLNNF
-310 KPTIESN
+310 KPTIQSD
-317 QTDHRIE
+317 QSDHRIE

-338 PTGGDWIEG
+338 PTGGDWIQG

-357 YFAKKPVE
+357 YFANKPVE
-365 GRTTVKDGV
+365 GRTTVRDGV
-374 KAATATVTGDKDGA
+374 KAATATAAGDRDGA
-388 TNHVDATSI
+388 TSHVDASSI
-397 TMDPDFVKAH
+397 TMDPGFVKAH
-407 KGATPS
+407 PGATPS
-413 NLPDTG
+413 SLPATG

-424 WQITPDMQD
+424 WQITPGMQD
-433 ANMKQY
+433 ANMRQY
-439 LSTDYDWS
+439 LPADYDWS
-447 DNVLEAEST
+447 DNVLEAETTLHVRS
-456 QHMRNMQPT
+456 MQPT
-465 IKSSVSDAYKNDQS
+465 ITSSVSAAYKTDQS
-479 TVTGADGTE
+479 KVTGADGVE
-488 RPSVQIGSAQASD
+488 RPAVQIGSAAASD
-501 KTDVVYLE
+501 RTDVVYLE
-509 KGSVIRDKVTLNVT
+509 KGGVIRDKVTLGVS
-523 DVNGDGKVDTQ
+523 DVNGDGKTDTA
-534 DWLHTKDGQGEGKET
+534 DWLHTKDGQGEGRET
-549 EDNQITLTVNGTI
+549 EANQITIRVNGTL

-607 ISSSDEDKPVAQ
+607 LSSRKGEKPAGV
-619 WKAEDGVDLTNLPS
+619 WKAENGIDLTNPPS

-639 FDIANKDQDTE
+639 YDIANKDQDTE
-650 SQTGIKPSKDYPFA
+650 SQTGIKPSDDYPFA

-676 TVMIRL
+676 TVMFRL

-700 TIDKLVVAKTNE
+700 TVDKLVVAKTNE

-728 TAKSTPL
+728 TPKSTPL

-745 VSDDPSSAIE
+745 VSDDPSAAIE

-765 KVHEAD
+765 KVHETD

-785 FTLTDTGTY
+785 FTLTESGTY

-824 RVQHAFG
+824 KVQHAFG
-831 LASEIVRVQGKKPD
+831 LASEIVRVLKPET
-845 VPKCEVSTKSQGE
+845 PKCEVSTKSQGE
-858 VAFENDKADLHDELL
+858 VTFENGKADLHDELL
-873 LKNCEQAAKAEFEL
+873 LKNCSDAAKAEFEL
-887 WKQANGDQSGD
+887 WKQSNGDQSGD

-904 GKVDAVD
+904 GKVDAKD
-911 GAHSPTVTVHET
+911 GIHSPTVTVHET

-929 EKVYDKSG
+929 EKVYDQTG
-937 KLISYGDARKSNETV
+937 KLISYGDARKPNETV

>member
-15 HVVRTIAAASAA
+15 HLVRTIAAASAA
-27 AATLVAGM
+27 VATLAAGM
-35 LVAGTANAASMRDP
+35 LVAGTADAAVMRDP
-49 FERTIQNSNPGLWT
+49 GERSIQNGNPGLWT
-63 NLGTITFSNGNKYE
+63 NVGTITFSNGKKYE
-77 NMEQSLGVVDRVNGR
+77 NMAQSLGVVDRVNGK
-92 NTYCIQADVL
+92 NTYCIEADTL
-102 YTDTPEGPWSEW
+102 YTGTTGDWGDW
-114 TDENS
+114 TDEGTK
-119 RPDAQRLAWLTDKYN
+119 PDAQKLAWLTNRYN
-134 GNKDDLTQAAIA
+134 NDRDDLTQAAIA
-146 GLIHRELDPI
+146 GLIHQKLDPM
-156 GPEYL
+156 GNEYL
-161 QNVQRL
+161 NGLRQL
-167 GWKDGTSWATYEAKM
+167 GWADGPSWDAYAAKM
-182 NELWNEAVAN
+182 DSLWNEAVN
-192 TPENLDMT
+192 GTPTNLDM
-200 YKYTTGERKGSVTPS
+200 KYQYTIGQRKGLVTPS
-215 ITNGNGAEIAGI
+215 IMNGDGQYVSGL

-238 FDQTKTS
+238 FDQNNS
-245 TISGTTTNEAIHL
+245 TAITGTTTNKKQDIA
-258 PWTATGNGKVT
+258 WTATGNGKVT
-269 STVQH
+269 YKLTYKNPQ
-274 KIPKAIRLDSP
+274 AIRLNSP
-285 NQNLMGP
+285 NQDLMAP
-292 TDPQTV
+292 TDPQIV
-298 SKNIQFDVLNNF
+298 SKNIQFEVRNNF

-338 PTGGDWIEG
+338 PTGGDWIQG

-357 YFAKKPVE
+357 YFANKPVE
-365 GRTTVKDGV
+365 GRTTVRDGV
-374 KAATATVTGDKDGA
+374 KAATATVAGDRDGA
-388 TNHVDATSI
+388 TSHVDAASI
-397 TMDPDFVKAH
+397 TMDPGFVKAH
-407 KGATPS
+407 PGATPS
-413 NLPDTG
+413 SLPDTG

-447 DNVLEAEST
+447 DNVLEAETT
-456 QHMRNMQPT
+456 QHVRNMQPT

-549 EDNQITLTVNGTI
+549 EDNQITLTVNGAI

-650 SQTGIKPSKDYPFA
+650 SQTGIKPSDDYPFA

-676 TVMIRL
+676 TVMFRL

-728 TAKSTPL
+728 TPKSTPL

-745 VSDDPSSAIE
+745 VSDDPSAAIE

-765 KVHEAD
+765 KVHETD

-785 FTLTDTGTY
+785 FTLTESGTY

-807 QNHNPLAALAW
+807 QNHNPLTALAW

-824 RVQHAFG
+824 KVQHAFG

-858 VAFENDKADLHDELL
+858 VTFENGKADLHDELL
-873 LKNCEQAAKAEFEL
+873 LKNCSDAAKAEFEL
-887 WKQANGDQSGD
+887 WKQSNGDQSGD

-904 GKVDAVD
+904 GKVDAKD

-929 EKVYDKSG
+929 EKVYDQTG

>member
-27 AATLVAGM
+27 VATLAAGL
-35 LVAGTANAASMRDP
+35 LVAGTADAATMRDP
-49 FERTIQNSNPGLWT
+49 FERSIQNGNPGLWT
-63 NLGTITFSNGNKYE
+63 NVGTITFSNGKKYE
-77 NMEQSLGVVDRVNGR
+77 NMAQSLGVVDRVNGK
-92 NTYCIQADVL
+92 NTYCIEA
-102 YTDTPEGPWSEW
+102 DTPYTGTTGDWGDW
-114 TDENS
+114 TDE
-119 RPDAQRLAWLTDKYN
+119 RTKPDAQRLAWLADRYN
-134 GNKDDLTQAAIA
+134 GDRDDLTQAAIA
-146 GLIHRELDPI
+146 GLIHQKLDPM
-156 GPEYL
+156 GNEYL
-161 QNVQRL
+161 SGLRQL
-167 GWKDGTSWATYEAKM
+167 GWADEPSWDAYTAKM
-182 NELWNEAVAN
+182 NSLWTEAVN
-192 TPENLDMT
+192 GTPKDLDMQ
-200 YKYTTGERKGSVTPS
+200 YRYTTGKRKGLVTPS
-215 ITNGNGAEIAGI
+215 IMNGNGVEIAGI
-227 QYTVTLNGPAV
+227 QYTVTLKGPAV
-238 FDQTKTS
+238 FDQTGTN

-258 PWTATGNGKVT
+258 SWTVTGNGKVT
-269 STVQH
+269 SIVQH
-274 KIPKAIRLDSP
+274 KIPKATRLESP

-298 SKNIQFDVLNNF
+298 SKNIQFEVLNNF
-310 KPTIESN
+310 KPTIQSD
-317 QTDHRIE
+317 QSDHRIE

-338 PTGGDWIEG
+338 PTGGDWIQG

-374 KAATATVTGDKDGA
+374 KAATATVAGDRDGA
-388 TNHVDATSI
+388 TSHVDASSI
-397 TMDPDFVKAH
+397 AMDPGFVKAH
-407 KGATPS
+407 PGATPS
-413 NLPDTG
+413 SLPATG

-424 WQITPDMQD
+424 WEITPGMQD
-433 ANMKQY
+433 ANMRQY
-439 LSTDYDWS
+439 LSPDYDWS
-447 DNVLEAEST
+447 DNVLEAET
-456 QHMRNMQPT
+456 TLHVRGMQPT
-465 IKSSVSDAYKNDQS
+465 ITSSVSAAYRTDQS
-479 TVTGADGTE
+479 KVTGADGIE
-488 RPSVQIGSAQASD
+488 RPAVQIGSAAASD
-501 KTDVVYLE
+501 RTDVVYLE
-509 KGSVIRDKVTLNVT
+509 KGGVIRDKVTLGVS
-523 DVNGDGKVDTQ
+523 DVNGDGKTDTA
-534 DWLHTKDGQGEGKET
+534 DWLHTKDGQGEGRET
-549 EDNQITLTVNGTI
+549 EANQITIRVNGTL

-589 AVKLATATFTTN
+589 AVKLATTTFTTN

-607 ISSSDEDKPVAQ
+607 LSSRKGEKPAGV
-619 WKAEDGVDLTNLPS
+619 WKAENGIDLTNPPS

-639 FDIANKDQDTE
+639 YDIANRDQDTKN
-650 SQTGIKPSKDYPFA
+650 QTGIEPSRDYPFA

-676 TVMIRL
+676 TVMFRL

-728 TAKSTPL
+728 TPKSTPL

-745 VSDDPSSAIE
+745 VSDDPSAAIE

-765 KVHEAD
+765 KVHETD

-785 FTLTDTGTY
+785 FTLTESGTY

-824 RVQHAFG
+824 KVQHAFG
-831 LASEIVRVQGKKPD
+831 LASEIVRVRKPET
-845 VPKCEVSTKSQGE
+845 PKCEVSTKSQGE
-858 VAFENDKADLHDELL
+858 VTFENGKADLHDELL
-873 LKNCEQAAKAEFEL
+873 LKNCSDAAKAEFEL
-887 WKQANGDQSGD
+887 WKQSNGDQSGD

-904 GKVDAVD
+904 GKVDAKD
-911 GAHSPTVTVHET
+911 GIHSPTVTVHET

-929 EKVYDKSG
+929 EKVYDQTG
-937 KLISYGDARKSNETV
+937 KLISYGDARKPNETV

>member
-1 MGRNNN
+1 MGN
-7 PTRGSTIR
+7 
-15 HVVRTIAAASAA
+15 
-27 AATLVAGM
+27 
-35 LVAGTANAASMRDP
+35 
-49 FERTIQNSNPGLWT
+49 
-63 NLGTITFSNGNKYE
+63 
-77 NMEQSLGVVDRVNGR
+77 
-92 NTYCIQADVL
+92 
-102 YTDTPEGPWSEW
+102 
-114 TDENS
+114 
-119 RPDAQRLAWLTDKYN
+119 
-134 GNKDDLTQAAIA
+134 
-146 GLIHRELDPI
+146 
-156 GPEYL
+156 EYL
-161 QNVQRL
+161 SGLRQL
-167 GWKDGTSWATYEAKM
+167 GWADEPSWDAYTAKM
-182 NELWNEAVAN
+182 NSLWTEAVN
-192 TPENLDMT
+192 GTPKDLDMQ
-200 YKYTTGERKGSVTPS
+200 YRYTTGKRKGLVTPS
-215 ITNGNGAEIAGI
+215 IMNGNGVEIAGI
-227 QYTVTLNGPAV
+227 QYTVTLKGPAV
-238 FDQTKTS
+238 FDQTGTN

-258 PWTATGNGKVT
+258 SWTATGNGKVT
-269 STVQH
+269 SIVQH
-274 KIPKAIRLDSP
+274 KIPKATRLESP

-298 SKNIQFDVLNNF
+298 SKNIQFEVLNNF
-310 KPTIESN
+310 KPTIQSD
-317 QTDHRIE
+317 QSDHRIE

-338 PTGGDWIEG
+338 PTGGDWIQG

-374 KAATATVTGDKDGA
+374 KAATATVAGDRDGA
-388 TNHVDATSI
+388 TSHVDASSI
-397 TMDPDFVKAH
+397 AMDPGFVKAH
-407 KGATPS
+407 PGATPS
-413 NLPDTG
+413 SLPATG

-424 WQITPDMQD
+424 WEITPGMQD
-433 ANMKQY
+433 ANMRQY
-439 LSTDYDWS
+439 LSPDYDWS
-447 DNVLEAEST
+447 DNVLEAET
-456 QHMRNMQPT
+456 TLHVRGMQPT
-465 IKSSVSDAYKNDQS
+465 ITSSVSAAYRTDQS
-479 TVTGADGTE
+479 KVTGADGIE
-488 RPSVQIGSAQASD
+488 RPAVQIGSAAASD
-501 KTDVVYLE
+501 RTDVVYLE
-509 KGSVIRDKVTLNVT
+509 KGGVIRDKVTLGVS
-523 DVNGDGKVDTQ
+523 DVNGDGKTDTA
-534 DWLHTKDGQGEGKET
+534 DWLHTKDGQGEGRET
-549 EDNQITLTVNGTI
+549 EANQITIRVNGTL

-589 AVKLATATFTTN
+589 AVKLATTTFTTN

-607 ISSSDEDKPVAQ
+607 LSSRKGEKPAGV
-619 WKAEDGVDLTNLPS
+619 WKAENGIDLTNPPS

-639 FDIANKDQDTE
+639 YDIANRDQDTKN
-650 SQTGIKPSKDYPFA
+650 QTGIEPSRDYPFA

-676 TVMIRL
+676 TVMFRL

-700 TIDKLVVAKTNE
+700 TVDKLVVAKTNE

-728 TAKSTPL
+728 TPKGTPL

-745 VSDDPSSAIE
+745 VSDDPSAAIE

-765 KVHEAD
+765 KVHETD

-785 FTLTDTGTY
+785 FTLTESGTY

-824 RVQHAFG
+824 KVQHAFG
-831 LASEIVRVQGKKPD
+831 LASEIVRVRKPET
-845 VPKCEVSTKSQGE
+845 PKCEVSTKSQGE
-858 VAFENDKADLHDELL
+858 VTFENGKADLHDELL
-873 LKNCEQAAKAEFEL
+873 LKNCSDAAKAEFEL
-887 WKQANGDQSGD
+887 WRQADGDQSGD

-904 GKVDAVD
+904 GKVDAKD
-911 GAHSPTVTVHET
+911 GIHSPTVTVHET

-929 EKVYDKSG
+929 EKVYDQTG
-937 KLISYGDARKSNETV
+937 KLISYGDARKPNETV

>member
-1 MGRNNN
+1 MGRNSN

-27 AATLVAGM
+27 VATLAAGM
-35 LVAGTANAASMRDP
+35 LVAGTANAAVMRDP
-49 FERTIQNSNPGLWT
+49 GERSIQNGNPGLWA
-63 NLGTITFSNGNKYE
+63 NVGTITFSNGKKYE
-77 NMEQSLGVVDRVNGR
+77 DMEQSLGVVDRVNGK
-92 NTYCIQADVL
+92 NAYCIQADTL
-102 YTDTPEGPWSEW
+102 YTGTAGTWGEW
-114 TDENS
+114 TDE
-119 RPDAQRLAWLTDKYN
+119 RTKPDAQKLAWLTDRHN
-134 GNKDDLTQAAIA
+134 GDRDDLTQAAIA
-146 GLIHRELDPI
+146 GLIHQKLDPM
-156 GPEYL
+156 GNEYL
-161 QNVQRL
+161 NGLRQL
-167 GWKDGTSWATYEAKM
+167 GWADGPSWDAYTAKM
-182 NELWNEAVAN
+182 NSLWTEAVN
-192 TPENLDMT
+192 GTPTDLDMQ
-200 YKYTTGERKGSVTPS
+200 YRYTTGKRKGLVTPS
-215 ITNGNGAEIAGI
+215 IMNGNGVEIAGI
-227 QYTVTLNGPAV
+227 QYTVTLKGPAV
-238 FDQTKTS
+238 FDQTGTN

-258 PWTATGNGKVT
+258 SWTATGNGKVT
-269 STVQH
+269 SIVQH
-274 KIPKAIRLDSP
+274 KIPKATRLESP

-298 SKNIQFDVLNNF
+298 SKNIQFEVLNNF
-310 KPTIESN
+310 KPTIRSD
-317 QTDHRIE
+317 QSDHRIE

-357 YFAKKPVE
+357 YFANKPVE
-365 GRTTVKDGV
+365 GRTTVRDGV
-374 KAATATVTGDKDGA
+374 KAATATAAGDRDGA
-388 TNHVDATSI
+388 TSHVDASSI
-397 TMDPDFVKAH
+397 TMDPGFVKAH
-407 KGATPS
+407 PGATPS
-413 NLPDTG
+413 SLPATG

-424 WQITPDMQD
+424 WQITPGMQD
-433 ANMKQY
+433 ANMRQY
-439 LSTDYDWS
+439 LPADYDWS
-447 DNVLEAEST
+447 DNVLEAETTLHVRS
-456 QHMRNMQPT
+456 MQPT
-465 IKSSVSDAYKNDQS
+465 ITSSVSAAYKTDQS
-479 TVTGADGTE
+479 KVTGADGVE
-488 RPSVQIGSAQASD
+488 RPAVQIGSAAASD
-501 KTDVVYLE
+501 RTDVVYLE
-509 KGSVIRDKVTLNVT
+509 KGGVIRDKVTLGVS
-523 DVNGDGKVDTQ
+523 DVNGDGKTDTA
-534 DWLHTKDGQGEGKET
+534 DWLHTKDGQGEGRET
-549 EDNQITLTVNGTI
+549 EANQITIRVNGTL

-607 ISSSDEDKPVAQ
+607 LSSRKGEKPAGV
-619 WKAEDGVDLTNLPS
+619 WKAENGIDLTNLPS

-639 FDIANKDQDTE
+639 YDIANKDQDTE
-650 SQTGIKPSKDYPFA
+650 SQTGIKPSDDYPFA

-676 TVMIRL
+676 TVMFRL

-700 TIDKLVVAKTNE
+700 TVDKLVVAKTNE

-728 TAKSTPL
+728 TPKSTPL

-745 VSDDPSSAIE
+745 VSDDPSAAIE

-765 KVHEAD
+765 KVHETD

-785 FTLTDTGTY
+785 FTLTESGTY

-824 RVQHAFG
+824 KVQHAFG
-831 LASEIVRVQGKKPD
+831 LASEIVRVRKPET
-845 VPKCEVSTKSQGE
+845 PKCEVSTKSQGE
-858 VAFENDKADLHDELL
+858 VTFENGKADLHDELL
-873 LKNCEQAAKAEFEL
+873 LKNCSDAAKAEFEL
-887 WKQANGDQSGD
+887 WKQSNGDQSGD

-904 GKVDAVD
+904 GKVDAKD
-911 GAHSPTVTVHET
+911 GIHSPTVTVHET

-929 EKVYDKSG
+929 EKVYDQTG
-937 KLISYGDARKSNETV
+937 KLISYGDARKPNETV

>member
-1 MGRNNN
+1 MGRNSN

-27 AATLVAGM
+27 VATLAAGM
-35 LVAGTANAASMRDP
+35 LVAGTANAAVMRDP
-49 FERTIQNSNPGLWT
+49 GERSIQNGNPGLWT
-63 NLGTITFSNGNKYE
+63 NVGTITFSNGKKYE
-77 NMEQSLGVVDRVNGR
+77 NTAQSLGVVDRVNGK
-92 NTYCIQADVL
+92 NTYCIQADTL
-102 YTDTPEGPWSEW
+102 YTGTSGTWGDW
-114 TDENS
+114 TDE
-119 RPDAQRLAWLTDKYN
+119 RTKPDAQKLAWLTDRHN
-134 GNKDDLTQAAIA
+134 GDRDDLTQAAIA
-146 GLIHRELDPI
+146 GLIHQKLDPM
-156 GPEYL
+156 GNEYL
-161 QNVQRL
+161 NGLRQL
-167 GWKDGTSWATYEAKM
+167 GWADGPSWDAYTAKM
-182 NELWNEAVAN
+182 NSLWTEAVN
-192 TPENLDMT
+192 GTPTDLDMQ
-200 YKYTTGERKGSVTPS
+200 YRYTTGKRKGLVTPS
-215 ITNGNGAEIAGI
+215 IMNGNGVEIAGI
-227 QYTVTLNGPAV
+227 QYTVTLKGPAV
-238 FDQTKTS
+238 FDQTGTN

-258 PWTATGNGKVT
+258 SWTATGNGKVT
-269 STVQH
+269 SIVQH
-274 KIPKAIRLDSP
+274 KIPKATRLESP

-298 SKNIQFDVLNNF
+298 SKNIQFEVLNNF
-310 KPTIESN
+310 KPTIRSD
-317 QTDHRIE
+317 QSDHRIE

-338 PTGGDWIEG
+338 PTGGDWIQG

-365 GRTTVKDGV
+365 GRTTVRDGV
-374 KAATATVTGDKDGA
+374 KAATATAAGDRDGA
-388 TNHVDATSI
+388 TSHVDASSI
-397 TMDPDFVKAH
+397 TMDPGFVKAH
-407 KGATPS
+407 PGATPS
-413 NLPDTG
+413 SLPATG

-424 WQITPDMQD
+424 WEITPGMQD
-433 ANMKQY
+433 ANMRQY
-439 LSTDYDWS
+439 LPADYDWS
-447 DNVLEAEST
+447 DNVLEAETTLHVRS
-456 QHMRNMQPT
+456 MQPT
-465 IKSSVSDAYKNDQS
+465 ITSSVSAAYKTDQS
-479 TVTGADGTE
+479 KVTGADGVE
-488 RPSVQIGSAQASD
+488 RPAVQIGSAAASD
-501 KTDVVYLE
+501 RTDVVYLE
-509 KGSVIRDKVTLNVT
+509 KGGVIRDKVTLGVS
-523 DVNGDGKVDTQ
+523 DVNGDGKTDTA
-534 DWLHTKDGQGEGKET
+534 DWLHTKDGQGEGRET
-549 EDNQITLTVNGTI
+549 EANQITIRVNGTL

-601 KAGDYL
+601 KIGDYL
-607 ISSSDEDKPVAQ
+607 LSSRKGEKPAGV
-619 WKAEDGVDLTNLPS
+619 WKAENGIDLTNPPS

-639 FDIANKDQDTE
+639 YDIANRDQDTKN
-650 SQTGIKPSKDYPFA
+650 QTGIEPSRDYPFA

-676 TVMIRL
+676 TIMTRL

-700 TIDKLVVAKTNE
+700 TVDKLVVAKTNE

-728 TAKSTPL
+728 TPKSTPL

-745 VSDDPSSAIE
+745 VSDDPSAAIE

-765 KVHEAD
+765 KVHETD

-785 FTLTDTGTY
+785 FTLTESGTY

-824 RVQHAFG
+824 KVQHAFG
-831 LASEIVRVQGKKPD
+831 LASEIVRVRKPET
-845 VPKCEVSTKSQGE
+845 PKCEVSTKSQGE
-858 VAFENDKADLHDELL
+858 VTFENGKADLHDELL
-873 LKNCEQAAKAEFEL
+873 LKNCSDAAKAEFEL
-887 WKQANGDQSGD
+887 WKQSNGDQSGD

-904 GKVDAVD
+904 GKVDAKD
-911 GAHSPTVTVHET
+911 GIHSPTVTVHET

-929 EKVYDKSG
+929 EKVYDQTG
-937 KLISYGDARKSNETV
+937 KLISYGDARKPNETV

>member
-1 MGRNNN
+1 MGRNSN

-27 AATLVAGM
+27 VATLAAGM
-35 LVAGTANAASMRDP
+35 LVAGTANAAVMRDP
-49 FERTIQNSNPGLWT
+49 GERSIQNDNPGLWT
-63 NLGTITFSNGNKYE
+63 NVGTITFSNEKKYE
-77 NMEQSLGVVDRVNGR
+77 NMAQSLGVVDRVNGK
-92 NTYCIQADVL
+92 NAYCIQADTL
-102 YTDTPEGPWSEW
+102 YTGMSGKWGDW
-114 TDENS
+114 TDE
-119 RPDAQRLAWLTDKYN
+119 RTKPDAQKLAWLTNKYN
-134 GNKDDLTQAAIA
+134 NDRDDLTQAAIA
-146 GLIHRELDPI
+146 GLIHQKLDPM
-156 GPEYL
+156 GNEYL
-161 QNVQRL
+161 NGLRQL
-167 GWKDGTSWATYEAKM
+167 GWADELSWDAYAAKM
-182 NELWNEAVAN
+182 DSLWNEAVN
-192 TPENLDMT
+192 GTPTNLDM
-200 YKYTTGERKGSVTPS
+200 KYQYTIGQRKGLVTPS
-215 ITNGNGAEIAGI
+215 IMNGNGQYVSGL

-238 FDQTKTS
+238 FDQNNS
-245 TISGTTTNEAIHL
+245 TAITGTTTNKKQDIA
-258 PWTATGNGKVT
+258 WTATGNGKVT
-269 STVQH
+269 YKLTYKNPQ
-274 KIPKAIRLDSP
+274 AIRLNSP
-285 NQNLMGP
+285 NQDLMAP
-292 TDPQTV
+292 TDPQIV
-298 SKNIQFDVLNNF
+298 SKNIQFEVRNNF

-338 PTGGDWIEG
+338 PTGGDWIQG

-357 YFAKKPVE
+357 YFANKPVE
-365 GRTTVKDGV
+365 GRTTIRDGV
-374 KAATATVTGDKDGA
+374 KAATATAAGDRDGA
-388 TNHVDATSI
+388 TSHVDASSI
-397 TMDPDFVKAH
+397 TMDPGFVKAH
-407 KGATPS
+407 PGATPS
-413 NLPDTG
+413 SLPATG

-424 WQITPDMQD
+424 WQITPGMQD
-433 ANMKQY
+433 ANMRQY
-439 LSTDYDWS
+439 LPADYDWS
-447 DNVLEAEST
+447 DNVLEAETTLHVRS
-456 QHMRNMQPT
+456 MQPT
-465 IKSSVSDAYKNDQS
+465 ITSSVSAAYKTDQS
-479 TVTGADGTE
+479 KVTGADGVE
-488 RPSVQIGSAQASD
+488 RPAVQIGSAAASD
-501 KTDVVYLE
+501 RTDVVYLE
-509 KGSVIRDKVTLNVT
+509 KGGVIRDKVTLGVS
-523 DVNGDGKVDTQ
+523 DVNGDGKTDTA
-534 DWLHTKDGQGEGKET
+534 DWLHTKDGQGEGRET
-549 EDNQITLTVNGTI
+549 EANQITIRVNGTL

-607 ISSSDEDKPVAQ
+607 LSSRKGEKPAGV
-619 WKAEDGVDLTNLPS
+619 WKAENGIDLTNLPS

-639 FDIANKDQDTE
+639 YDIANKDQDTE
-650 SQTGIKPSKDYPFA
+650 SQTGIKPSDDYPFA

-728 TAKSTPL
+728 TPKSTPL

-745 VSDDPSSAIE
+745 VSDDPSAAIE

-765 KVHEAD
+765 KVHETD

-785 FTLTDTGTY
+785 FTLTESGTY

-807 QNHNPLAALAW
+807 QNHNPLTALAW

-824 RVQHAFG
+824 KVQHAFG

-858 VAFENDKADLHDELL
+858 VTMENGRADLHDELL

-972 GVLAGAGIAL
+972 GGLAGAGIAL

>member
-27 AATLVAGM
+27 VATLAAGL
-35 LVAGTANAASMRDP
+35 LVAGTADAATMRDP
-49 FERTIQNSNPGLWT
+49 FERSIQNGNPGLWT
-63 NLGTITFSNGNKYE
+63 NVGTITFSNGKKYE
-77 NMEQSLGVVDRVNGR
+77 NMAQSLGVVDRVNGK
-92 NTYCIQADVL
+92 NTYCIEADTL
-102 YTDTPEGPWSEW
+102 YTGTTGDWGDW
-114 TDENS
+114 TDE
-119 RPDAQRLAWLTDKYN
+119 RTKPDAQRLAWLADRYN
-134 GNKDDLTQAAIA
+134 GDRDDLTQAAIA
-146 GLIHRELDPI
+146 GLIHQKLDPM
-156 GPEYL
+156 GNEYL
-161 QNVQRL
+161 SGLRQL
-167 GWKDGTSWATYEAKM
+167 GWADEPSWDAYTAKM
-182 NELWNEAVAN
+182 NSLWTEAVN
-192 TPENLDMT
+192 GTPKDLDMQ
-200 YKYTTGERKGSVTPS
+200 YRYTTGKRKGLVTPS
-215 ITNGNGAEIAGI
+215 IMNGNGVEIAGI
-227 QYTVTLNGPAV
+227 QYTVTLKGPAV
-238 FDQTKTS
+238 FDQTGTN

-258 PWTATGNGKVT
+258 SWTATGNGKVT
-269 STVQH
+269 SIVQH
-274 KIPKAIRLDSP
+274 KIPKATRLESP

-298 SKNIQFDVLNNF
+298 SKNIQFEVLNNF
-310 KPTIESN
+310 KPTIQSD
-317 QTDHRIE
+317 QSDHRIE

-338 PTGGDWIEG
+338 PTGGDWIQG

-374 KAATATVTGDKDGA
+374 KAATATVAGDRDGA
-388 TNHVDATSI
+388 TSHVDASSI
-397 TMDPDFVKAH
+397 AMDPGFVKAH
-407 KGATPS
+407 PGATPS
-413 NLPDTG
+413 SLPATG

-424 WQITPDMQD
+424 WEITPGMQD
-433 ANMKQY
+433 ANMRQY
-439 LSTDYDWS
+439 LSPDYDWS
-447 DNVLEAEST
+447 DNVLEAET
-456 QHMRNMQPT
+456 TLHVRGMQPT
-465 IKSSVSDAYKNDQS
+465 ITSSVSAAYRTDQS
-479 TVTGADGTE
+479 KVTGADGIE
-488 RPSVQIGSAQASD
+488 RPAVQIGSAAASD
-501 KTDVVYLE
+501 RTDVVYLE
-509 KGSVIRDKVTLNVT
+509 KGGVIRDKVTLGVS
-523 DVNGDGKVDTQ
+523 DVNGDGKTDTA
-534 DWLHTKDGQGEGKET
+534 DWLHTKDGQGEGRET
-549 EDNQITLTVNGTI
+549 EANQITIRVNGTL

-589 AVKLATATFTTN
+589 AVKLATTTFTTN

-607 ISSSDEDKPVAQ
+607 LSSRKGEKPAGV
-619 WKAEDGVDLTNLPS
+619 WKAENGIDLTNPPS

-639 FDIANKDQDTE
+639 YDIANRDQDTKN
-650 SQTGIKPSKDYPFA
+650 QTGIEPSRDYPFA

-676 TVMIRL
+676 TVMFRL

-700 TIDKLVVAKTNE
+700 TVDKLVVAKTNE
-712 KDVWPTYPET
+712 KDVWPTCPET

-728 TAKSTPL
+728 TPKGTPL

-745 VSDDPSSAIE
+745 VSDDPSAAIE

-765 KVHEAD
+765 KVHETD

-785 FTLTDTGTY
+785 FTLTESGTY

-824 RVQHAFG
+824 KVQHAFG
-831 LASEIVRVQGKKPD
+831 LASEIVRVRKPET
-845 VPKCEVSTKSQGE
+845 PKCEVSTKSQGE
-858 VAFENDKADLHDELL
+858 VTFENGKADLHDELL
-873 LKNCEQAAKAEFEL
+873 LKNCSDAAKAEFEL
-887 WKQANGDQSGD
+887 WRQADGDQSGD

-904 GKVDAVD
+904 GKVDAKD
-911 GAHSPTVTVHET
+911 GIHSPTVTVHET

-929 EKVYDKSG
+929 EKVYDQTG
-937 KLISYGDARKSNETV
+937 KLISYGDARKPNETV

>member
-15 HVVRTIAAASAA
+15 HVVRTIAAGVAA
-27 AATLVAGM
+27 AATLAAGM
-35 LVAGTANAASMRDP
+35 LVAGTADAADMRDP
-49 FERTIQNSNPGLWT
+49 FERSIQNGNPGLWA
-63 NLGTITFSNGNKYE
+63 NLGTITFSNGHKYE
-77 NMEQSLGVVDRVNGR
+77 DMEQSLGVVDKVNGR
-92 NTYCIQADVL
+92 NVYCIQADTL
-102 YTDTPEGPWSEW
+102 YTGTAGTWGEW
-114 TDENS
+114 TDAKTK
-119 RPDAQRLAWLTDKYN
+119 PDAQRLAWLTDKYN
-134 GNKDDLTQAAIA
+134 GNTDDLTQAAIA
-146 GLIHRELDPI
+146 GLIHQKLDPM
-156 GPEYL
+156 GEEYL
-161 QNVQRL
+161 RGIQHL
-167 GWKDGTSWATYEAKM
+167 GWKDGTSWDTYTKKM

-192 TPENLDMT
+192 TPTNLDMK
-200 YKYTTGERKGSVTPS
+200 YQYTTGKRKGTINVG
-215 ITNGNGAEIAGI
+215 IQNGNGANIVGA
-227 QYTVTLNGPAV
+227 QYTATLNGPAV
-238 FDQTKTS
+238 FDQTGKN
-245 TISGTTTNEAIHL
+245 TISGTTTGSDQHIA
-258 PWTATGNGKVT
+258 WTATGNGKVT
-269 STVQH
+269 YKISR
-274 KIPKAIRLDSP
+274 KIPKAAKLESP
-285 NQNLMGP
+285 NQNLMSP

-298 SKNIQFDVLNNF
+298 SENIQFEVLNNF

-338 PTGGDWIEG
+338 PSGGDWIEG

-357 YFAKKPVE
+357 YFTKKPVE
-365 GRTTVKDGV
+365 GQTTVKDGV

-397 TMDPDFVKAH
+397 TMDPDFVKTH
-407 KGATPS
+407 PGATPS
-413 NLPDTG
+413 SLPDTG

-447 DNVLEAEST
+447 DNVLEAETTLHVRS
-456 QHMRNMQPT
+456 MQPT
-465 IKSSVSDAYKNDQS
+465 ITSSVSAAYKTDQS
-479 TVTGADGTE
+479 KVTGADGIE
-488 RPSVQIGSAQASD
+488 RPAVQIGSAAASD
-501 KTDVVYLE
+501 RTDVVYLE
-509 KGSVIRDKVTLNVT
+509 KGGVIRDKVTLGVA
-523 DVNGDGKVDTQ
+523 DVNGDGKTDTA
-534 DWLHTKDGQGEGKET
+534 DWLHTKDGQGEGRET
-549 EDNQITLTVNGTI
+549 EANQITIRVNGTL

-574 QKDTAAGKTVELPKQ
+574 QKDAASGKTVELPKQ
-589 AVKLATATFTTN
+589 AVKLATTTFTTN
-601 KAGDYL
+601 KTGDYL
-607 ISSSDEDKPVAQ
+607 LSSRKGEKPAGV
-619 WKAEDGVDLTNLPS
+619 WKAENGIDLTNPPS

-639 FDIANKDQDTE
+639 YDIANRDQDTKN
-650 SQTGIKPSKDYPFA
+650 QTGIEPSRDYPFA

-676 TVMIRL
+676 TIMTRL

-700 TIDKLVVAKTNE
+700 TVDKLVVAKTNE
-712 KDVWPTYPET
+712 KDVWPTYPQS

-728 TAKSTPL
+728 TPKGTPL

-745 VSDDPSSAIE
+745 VSDDPAAAIE
-755 ETDTVPENAV
+755 QTDTVPENAV
-765 KVHEAD
+765 KVHETD

-785 FTLTDTGTY
+785 FTLTEPGTY

-824 RVQHAFG
+824 KVQHAFG
-831 LASEIVRVQGKKPD
+831 LASEIVRVRKPET
-845 VPKCEVSTKSQGE
+845 PKCEVSTRSQGE
-858 VAFENDKADLHDELL
+858 VTMENGRADLHDELL
-873 LKNCEQAAKAEFEL
+873 LRNCEQAAKAEFEL
-887 WKQANGDQSGD
+887 WKQSNGDQSGD

-904 GKVDAVD
+904 GKVDAKD
-911 GAHSPTVTVHET
+911 GVHSPTVTVHET

-929 EKVYDKSG
+929 EKVYDQTG

>member
-15 HVVRTIAAASAA
+15 HVVRTIAAGVAA
-27 AATLVAGM
+27 AATLAAGM
-35 LVAGTANAASMRDP
+35 LVAGTADAADMRDP
-49 FERTIQNSNPGLWT
+49 FERSIQNGNPGLWA
-63 NLGTITFSNGNKYE
+63 NMGTITFSNGHKYE
-77 NMEQSLGVVDRVNGR
+77 DVEQSLGVVDKVNGK
-92 NTYCIQADVL
+92 NVYCIQADTL
-102 YTDTPEGPWSEW
+102 YTGTAGTWGEW
-114 TDENS
+114 TDAKTK
-119 RPDAQRLAWLTDKYN
+119 PDAQRLAWLTDKYN
-134 GNKDDLTQAAIA
+134 GNTDDLTQAAIA
-146 GLIHRELDPI
+146 GLIHQKLDPM
-156 GPEYL
+156 GEEYL
-161 QNVQRL
+161 KGIERL
-167 GWKDGTSWATYEAKM
+167 GWKDGTSWDTYTKKM

-192 TPENLDMT
+192 TPSNLDMR
-200 YKYTTGERKGSVTPS
+200 YQYTIGQRKGTIDVG
-215 ITNGNGAEIAGI
+215 IQNGNGGFLSGI
-227 QYTVTLNGPAV
+227 TYTATLKGPAV
-238 FDQTKTS
+238 FDQTGKN
-245 TISGTTTNEAIHL
+245 TISGTTTNSAQHVA
-258 PWTATGNGKVT
+258 WTATGNGKVMP
-269 STVQH
+269 VFNY
-274 KIPKAIRLDSP
+274 KVPKAAKLSSP
-285 NQNLMGP
+285 NQNLMAA
-292 TDPQTV
+292 TDPETV
-298 SKNIQFDVLNNF
+298 SKNIQFEVLNNF

-365 GRTTVKDGV
+365 GQTTVKDGV

-388 TNHVDATSI
+388 TNHVDAASI
-397 TMDPDFVKAH
+397 TMDPDFVKTH
-407 KGATPS
+407 PGATPS
-413 NLPDTG
+413 SLPATG

-439 LSTDYDWS
+439 LPADYDWS
-447 DNVLEAEST
+447 DNVLEAETTLHVRS
-456 QHMRNMQPT
+456 MQPT
-465 IKSSVSDAYKNDQS
+465 ITSSVSDAYKTDQS
-479 TVTGADGTE
+479 KVTGADGVE
-488 RPSVQIGSAQASD
+488 RPAVQIGSAAASD
-501 KTDVVYLE
+501 RTDVVYLE
-509 KGSVIRDKVTLNVT
+509 KGGVIRDKVTLGVS
-523 DVNGDGKVDTQ
+523 DVNGDGKTDTA
-534 DWLHTKDGQGEGKET
+534 DWLHTKDGQGEGRET
-549 EDNQITLTVNGTI
+549 EANQITIRVNGTL

-574 QKDTAAGKTVELPKQ
+574 QKDAASGKTVELPRQ

-607 ISSSDEDKPVAQ
+607 LSSRKGEKPAGV
-619 WKAEDGVDLTNLPS
+619 WKAENGIDLTNPPS

-639 FDIANKDQDTE
+639 YDIANRDQDTE
-650 SQTGIKPSKDYPFA
+650 SQTGIEPSRDYPFA

-676 TVMIRL
+676 TVMFRL

-700 TIDKLVVAKTNE
+700 TVDRLVVAKTNE
-712 KDVWPTYPET
+712 KDVWPTYPQS

-728 TAKSTPL
+728 TPKGTPL

-745 VSDDPSSAIE
+745 VSDDPSAAIE
-755 ETDTVPENAV
+755 QTDTVPDNAV
-765 KVHEAD
+765 KVHETD

-785 FTLTDTGTY
+785 FTLTESGTY

-824 RVQHAFG
+824 KVQHAFG
-831 LASEIVRVQGKKPD
+831 LASEIVRVRKPET
-845 VPKCEVSTKSQGE
+845 PKCEVSTRSQGE
-858 VAFENDKADLHDELL
+858 VTMENGGADLHDELL

-887 WKQANGDQSGD
+887 WKQSNGDQSGD

-904 GKVDAVD
+904 GKVDAKD

-929 EKVYDKSG
+929 EKVYDQTG

>member
-27 AATLVAGM
+27 VATLAAGL
-35 LVAGTANAASMRDP
+35 LVAGTADAATMRDP
-49 FERTIQNSNPGLWT
+49 FERSIQNGNPGLWT
-63 NLGTITFSNGNKYE
+63 NVGTITFSNGKKYE
-77 NMEQSLGVVDRVNGR
+77 NMAQSLGVVDRVNGK
-92 NTYCIQADVL
+92 NTYCIEADTL
-102 YTDTPEGPWSEW
+102 YTGTTGDWGDW
-114 TDENS
+114 TDE
-119 RPDAQRLAWLTDKYN
+119 RTKPDAQRLAWLADRYN
-134 GNKDDLTQAAIA
+134 GDRDDLTQAAIA
-146 GLIHRELDPI
+146 GLIHQKLDPM
-156 GPEYL
+156 GNEYL
-161 QNVQRL
+161 SGLRQL
-167 GWKDGTSWATYEAKM
+167 GWADEPSWDAYTAKM
-182 NELWNEAVAN
+182 NSLWTEAVN
-192 TPENLDMT
+192 GTPKDLDMQHQ
-200 YKYTTGERKGSVTPS
+200 YTTGKRKGLVTPS
-215 ITNGNGAEIAGI
+215 IMNGNGVEIAGI
-227 QYTVTLNGPAV
+227 QYTVTLKGPAV
-238 FDQTKTS
+238 FDQTGTN

-258 PWTATGNGKVT
+258 SWTATGNGKVT
-269 STVQH
+269 SIVQH
-274 KIPKAIRLDSP
+274 KIPKATRLESP

-298 SKNIQFDVLNNF
+298 SKNIQFEVLNNF
-310 KPTIESN
+310 KPTIQSD
-317 QTDHRIE
+317 QSDHRIE

-338 PTGGDWIEG
+338 PTGGDWIQG

-374 KAATATVTGDKDGA
+374 KAATATVAGDRDGA
-388 TNHVDATSI
+388 TSHVDASSI
-397 TMDPDFVKAH
+397 AMDPGFVKAH
-407 KGATPS
+407 PGATPS
-413 NLPDTG
+413 SLPATG

-424 WQITPDMQD
+424 WEITPGMQD
-433 ANMKQY
+433 ANMRQY
-439 LSTDYDWS
+439 LSPDYDWS
-447 DNVLEAEST
+447 DNVLEAET
-456 QHMRNMQPT
+456 TLHVRGMQPT
-465 IKSSVSDAYKNDQS
+465 ITSSVSAAYRTDQS
-479 TVTGADGTE
+479 KVTGADGIE
-488 RPSVQIGSAQASD
+488 RPAVQIGSAAASD
-501 KTDVVYLE
+501 RTDVVYLE
-509 KGSVIRDKVTLNVT
+509 KGGVIRDKVTLGVS
-523 DVNGDGKVDTQ
+523 DVNGDGKTDTA
-534 DWLHTKDGQGEGKET
+534 DWLHTKDGQGEGRET
-549 EDNQITLTVNGTI
+549 EANQITIRVNGTL

-589 AVKLATATFTTN
+589 AVKLATTTFTTN

-607 ISSSDEDKPVAQ
+607 LSSRKGEKPAGV
-619 WKAEDGVDLTNLPS
+619 WKAENGIDLTNPPS

-639 FDIANKDQDTE
+639 YDIANRDQDTKN
-650 SQTGIKPSKDYPFA
+650 QTGIEPSRDYPFA

-676 TVMIRL
+676 TVMFRL

-700 TIDKLVVAKTNE
+700 TVDKLVVAKTNE

-728 TAKSTPL
+728 TPKGTPL

-745 VSDDPSSAIE
+745 VSDDPSAAIE

-765 KVHEAD
+765 KVHETD

-785 FTLTDTGTY
+785 FTLTESGTY

-824 RVQHAFG
+824 KVQHAFG
-831 LASEIVRVQGKKPD
+831 LASEIVRVRKPET
-845 VPKCEVSTKSQGE
+845 PKCEVSTKSQGE
-858 VAFENDKADLHDELL
+858 VTFENGKADLHDELL
-873 LKNCEQAAKAEFEL
+873 LKNCSDAAKAEFEL
-887 WKQANGDQSGD
+887 WRQADGDQSGD

-904 GKVDAVD
+904 GKVDAKD
-911 GAHSPTVTVHET
+911 GIHSPTVTVHET

-929 EKVYDKSG
+929 EKVYDQTG
-937 KLISYGDARKSNETV
+937 KLISYGDARKPNETV

>member
-27 AATLVAGM
+27 VATLAAGL
-35 LVAGTANAASMRDP
+35 LVAGTADAATMRDP
-49 FERTIQNSNPGLWT
+49 FERSIQNGNPGLWT
-63 NLGTITFSNGNKYE
+63 NVGTITFSNGKKYE
-77 NMEQSLGVVDRVNGR
+77 NMAQSLGVVDRVNGK
-92 NTYCIQADVL
+92 NTYCIEADTL
-102 YTDTPEGPWSEW
+102 YTGTTGDWGDW
-114 TDENS
+114 TDE
-119 RPDAQRLAWLTDKYN
+119 RTKPDAQRLAWLADRYN
-134 GNKDDLTQAAIA
+134 GDRDDLTQAAIA
-146 GLIHRELDPI
+146 GLIHQKLDPM
-156 GPEYL
+156 GNEYL
-161 QNVQRL
+161 SGLRQL
-167 GWKDGTSWATYEAKM
+167 GWADEPSWDAYTAKM
-182 NELWNEAVAN
+182 NSLWTEAVN
-192 TPENLDMT
+192 GTPKDLDMQRR
-200 YKYTTGERKGSVTPS
+200 YTTGKRKGLVTPS
-215 ITNGNGAEIAGI
+215 IMNGNGVEIAGI
-227 QYTVTLNGPAV
+227 QYTVTLKGPAV
-238 FDQTKTS
+238 FDQTGTN

-258 PWTATGNGKVT
+258 SWTATGNGKVT
-269 STVQH
+269 SIVQH
-274 KIPKAIRLDSP
+274 KIPKATRLESP

-298 SKNIQFDVLNNF
+298 SKNIQFEVLNNF
-310 KPTIESN
+310 KPTIQSD
-317 QTDHRIE
+317 QSDHRIE

-338 PTGGDWIEG
+338 PTGGDWIQG

-374 KAATATVTGDKDGA
+374 KAATATVAGDRDGA
-388 TNHVDATSI
+388 TSHVDASSI
-397 TMDPDFVKAH
+397 AMDPGFVKAH
-407 KGATPS
+407 PGATPS
-413 NLPDTG
+413 SLPATG

-424 WQITPDMQD
+424 WEITPGMQD
-433 ANMKQY
+433 ANMRQY
-439 LSTDYDWS
+439 LSPDYDWS
-447 DNVLEAEST
+447 DNVLEAET
-456 QHMRNMQPT
+456 TLHVRGMQPT
-465 IKSSVSDAYKNDQS
+465 ITSSVSAAYRTDQS
-479 TVTGADGTE
+479 KVTGADGIE
-488 RPSVQIGSAQASD
+488 RPAVQIGSAAASD
-501 KTDVVYLE
+501 RTDVVYLE
-509 KGSVIRDKVTLNVT
+509 KGGVIRDKVTLGVS
-523 DVNGDGKVDTQ
+523 DVNGDGKTDTA
-534 DWLHTKDGQGEGKET
+534 DWLHTKDGQGEGRET
-549 EDNQITLTVNGTI
+549 EANQITIRVNGTL

-589 AVKLATATFTTN
+589 AVKLATTTFTTN

-607 ISSSDEDKPVAQ
+607 LSSRKGEKPAGV
-619 WKAEDGVDLTNLPS
+619 WKAENGIDLTNPPS

-639 FDIANKDQDTE
+639 YDIANRDQDTKN
-650 SQTGIKPSKDYPFA
+650 QTGIEPSRDYPFA

-676 TVMIRL
+676 TVMFRL

-700 TIDKLVVAKTNE
+700 TVDKLVVAKTNE

-728 TAKSTPL
+728 TPKGTPL

-745 VSDDPSSAIE
+745 VSDDPSAAIE

-765 KVHEAD
+765 KVHETD

-785 FTLTDTGTY
+785 FTLTESGTY

-824 RVQHAFG
+824 KVQHAFG
-831 LASEIVRVQGKKPD
+831 LASEIVRVRKPET
-845 VPKCEVSTKSQGE
+845 PKCEVSTKSQGE
-858 VAFENDKADLHDELL
+858 VTFENGKADLHDELL
-873 LKNCEQAAKAEFEL
+873 LKNCSDAAKAEFEL
-887 WKQANGDQSGD
+887 WRQADGDQSGD

-904 GKVDAVD
+904 GKVDAKD
-911 GAHSPTVTVHET
+911 GIHSPTVTVHET

-929 EKVYDKSG
+929 EKVYDQTG
-937 KLISYGDARKSNETV
+937 KLISYGDARKPNETV

>member
-27 AATLVAGM
+27 VATLAAGL
-35 LVAGTANAASMRDP
+35 LVAGTADAATMRDP
-49 FERTIQNSNPGLWT
+49 FERSIQNGNPGLWT
-63 NLGTITFSNGNKYE
+63 NVGTITFSNGKKYE
-77 NMEQSLGVVDRVNGR
+77 NMAQSLGVVDMVNGK
-92 NTYCIQADVL
+92 NTYCIEADTL
-102 YTDTPEGPWSEW
+102 YTGTTGDWGDW
-114 TDENS
+114 TDE
-119 RPDAQRLAWLTDKYN
+119 RTKPDAQRLAWLADRYN
-134 GNKDDLTQAAIA
+134 GDRDDLTQAAIA
-146 GLIHRELDPI
+146 GLIHQKLDPM
-156 GPEYL
+156 GNEYL
-161 QNVQRL
+161 NGLRQL
-167 GWKDGTSWATYEAKM
+167 GWADGPSWDAYAAKM
-182 NELWNEAVAN
+182 DSLWNEAVAN
-192 TPENLDMT
+192 TPSNLDMQ
-200 YKYTTGERKGSVTPS
+200 YRYTTGKRKGLVTPS
-215 ITNGNGAEIAGI
+215 IMNGNGQYVSGL

-238 FDQTKTS
+238 FDQNNS
-245 TISGTTTNEAIHL
+245 TAITGTTTNKKQDIA
-258 PWTATGNGKVT
+258 WTATGNGKVT
-269 STVQH
+269 YKLTYKNPQ
-274 KIPKAIRLDSP
+274 AIRLNSP
-285 NQNLMGP
+285 NQDLMAP
-292 TDPQTV
+292 TDPQIV
-298 SKNIQFDVLNNF
+298 SKNIQFEVRNNF

-365 GRTTVKDGV
+365 GRTTVRDGV
-374 KAATATVTGDKDGA
+374 KAATATAAGDRDGA
-388 TNHVDATSI
+388 TSHVDASSI
-397 TMDPDFVKAH
+397 TMDPGFVKTH
-407 KGATPS
+407 PGATPS
-413 NLPDTG
+413 SLPATG

-424 WQITPDMQD
+424 WQITPGMQD
-433 ANMKQY
+433 ADMRQY

-456 QHMRNMQPT
+456 QHVRNMQPT
-465 IKSSVSDAYKNDQS
+465 ITSSVSAAYKTDQS
-479 TVTGADGTE
+479 KVTGADGIE
-488 RPSVQIGSAQASD
+488 RPAVQIGSAAASD
-501 KTDVVYLE
+501 RTDVVYLE
-509 KGSVIRDKVTLNVT
+509 KGSVIRDKVTLGVT

-549 EDNQITLTVNGTI
+549 EDNQITLTVNGAI

-650 SQTGIKPSKDYPFA
+650 SQTGIKPSDDYPFA

-676 TVMIRL
+676 TVMFRL

-755 ETDTVPENAV
+755 QTDTVPENAV

-807 QNHNPLAALAW
+807 QNHNPLTALAW

-824 RVQHAFG
+824 KVQHAFG

-858 VAFENDKADLHDELL
+858 VTMENGRADLHDELL

>member
-27 AATLVAGM
+27 VATLAAGL
-35 LVAGTANAASMRDP
+35 LVAGTADAATMRDP
-49 FERTIQNSNPGLWT
+49 FERSIQNDNPGLWT
-63 NLGTITFSNGNKYE
+63 NVGTITFSNGKKYE
-77 NMEQSLGVVDRVNGR
+77 NMSQSLGVVDRVNGK
-92 NTYCIQADVL
+92 NTYCIEADTL
-102 YTDTPEGPWSEW
+102 YTGTTGDWGDW
-114 TDENS
+114 TDE
-119 RPDAQRLAWLTDKYN
+119 RTKPDAQRLAWLADRYN
-134 GNKDDLTQAAIA
+134 GDRDDLTQAAIA
-146 GLIHRELDPI
+146 GLIHQKLDPM
-156 GPEYL
+156 GNEYL
-161 QNVQRL
+161 SGLRQL
-167 GWKDGTSWATYEAKM
+167 GWADEPSWDAYTAKM
-182 NELWNEAVAN
+182 NSLWTEAVN
-192 TPENLDMT
+192 GTPKDLDMQ
-200 YKYTTGERKGSVTPS
+200 YRYTTGKRKGLVTPS
-215 ITNGNGAEIAGI
+215 IMNGNGVEIAGI
-227 QYTVTLNGPAV
+227 QYTVTLKGPAV
-238 FDQTKTS
+238 FDQTGTN

-258 PWTATGNGKVT
+258 SWTATGNGKVT

-274 KIPKAIRLDSP
+274 KIPKATRLESP

-298 SKNIQFDVLNNF
+298 SKNIQFEVLNNF
-310 KPTIESN
+310 KPTIQSD
-317 QTDHRIE
+317 QSDHRIE

-338 PTGGDWIEG
+338 PTGGDWIQG

-374 KAATATVTGDKDGA
+374 KAATATVAGDRDGA
-388 TNHVDATSI
+388 TSHVDASSI
-397 TMDPDFVKAH
+397 AMDPGFVKAH
-407 KGATPS
+407 PGATPS
-413 NLPDTG
+413 SLPATG

-424 WQITPDMQD
+424 WEITPGMQD
-433 ANMKQY
+433 ANMRQY
-439 LSTDYDWS
+439 LSPDYDWS
-447 DNVLEAEST
+447 DNVLEAET
-456 QHMRNMQPT
+456 TLHVRGMQPT
-465 IKSSVSDAYKNDQS
+465 ITSSVSAAYRTDQS
-479 TVTGADGTE
+479 KVTGADGIE
-488 RPSVQIGSAQASD
+488 RPAVQIGSAAASD
-501 KTDVVYLE
+501 RTDVVYLE
-509 KGSVIRDKVTLNVT
+509 KGGVIRDKVTLGVS
-523 DVNGDGKVDTQ
+523 DVNGDGKTDTA
-534 DWLHTKDGQGEGKET
+534 DWLHTKDGQGEGRET
-549 EDNQITLTVNGTI
+549 EANQITIRVNGTL

-589 AVKLATATFTTN
+589 AVKLATTTFTTN

-607 ISSSDEDKPVAQ
+607 LSSRKGEKPAGV
-619 WKAEDGVDLTNLPS
+619 WKAENGIDLTNPPS

-639 FDIANKDQDTE
+639 YDIANRDQDTKN
-650 SQTGIKPSKDYPFA
+650 QTGIEPSRDYPFA

-676 TVMIRL
+676 TVMFRL

-700 TIDKLVVAKTNE
+700 TVDKLVVAKTNE

-728 TAKSTPL
+728 TPKGTPL

-745 VSDDPSSAIE
+745 VSDDPSAAIE

-765 KVHEAD
+765 KVHETD

-785 FTLTDTGTY
+785 FTLTESGTY

-824 RVQHAFG
+824 KVQHAFG
-831 LASEIVRVQGKKPD
+831 LASEIVRVRKPET
-845 VPKCEVSTKSQGE
+845 PKCEVSTKSQGE
-858 VAFENDKADLHDELL
+858 VTFENGKADLHDELL
-873 LKNCEQAAKAEFEL
+873 LKNCSDAAKAEFEL
-887 WKQANGDQSGD
+887 WRQADGDQSGD

-904 GKVDAVD
+904 GKVDAKD
-911 GAHSPTVTVHET
+911 GIHSPTVTVHET

-929 EKVYDKSG
+929 EKVYDQTG
-937 KLISYGDARKSNETV
+937 KLISYGDARKPNETV

>member
-1 MGRNNN
+1 MGRNSN

-15 HVVRTIAAASAA
+15 HVVRTIAAGVAA
-27 AATLVAGM
+27 AATLAAGM
-35 LVAGTANAASMRDP
+35 LVAGTANAAVMRDP
-49 FERTIQNSNPGLWT
+49 GERSIQNGNPGLWT
-63 NLGTITFSNGNKYE
+63 NVGTITFSSGDKYE
-77 NMEQSLGVVDRVNGR
+77 NMAQSLGVVDKVNEK
-92 NTYCIQADVL
+92 NAYCIQADTL
-102 YTDTPEGPWSEW
+102 YTGTAGTLGKW
-114 TDENS
+114 TDE
-119 RPDAQRLAWLTDKYN
+119 RTKPDAQKLAWLTNKYN
-134 GNKDDLTQAAIA
+134 NDRDDLTQAAIA
-146 GLIHRELDPI
+146 GLIHQKLDPM
-156 GPEYL
+156 GNDYL
-161 QNVQRL
+161 NGIRQL
-167 GWKDGTSWATYEAKM
+167 GWADGPSWDAYAAKM
-182 NELWNEAVAN
+182 DSLWNEAVN
-192 TPENLDMT
+192 GTPTNLDM
-200 YKYTTGERKGSVTPS
+200 KYQYTIGQRKGLVTPS
-215 ITNGNGAEIAGI
+215 IMNGNGQYVSGL

-238 FDQTKTS
+238 FDQNNS
-245 TISGTTTNEAIHL
+245 TAITGTTTNKKQDIA
-258 PWTATGNGKVT
+258 WTATGNGKVT
-269 STVQH
+269 YKLTYKNPQ
-274 KIPKAIRLDSP
+274 AIRMDSP
-285 NQNLMGP
+285 NQDLMAP
-292 TDPQTV
+292 TDPQIV
-298 SKNIQFDVLNNF
+298 SKNIQFEVRNNF

-338 PTGGDWIEG
+338 PTGGDWIQG

-357 YFAKKPVE
+357 YFANKPVE
-365 GRTTVKDGV
+365 GRTTVRDGV
-374 KAATATVTGDKDGA
+374 KAATATAAGDRDGA
-388 TNHVDATSI
+388 TSHVDASSI
-397 TMDPDFVKAH
+397 TMDPGFVKAH
-407 KGATPS
+407 PGATPS
-413 NLPDTG
+413 SLPATG

-424 WQITPDMQD
+424 WQITPGMQD
-433 ANMKQY
+433 ANMRQY
-439 LSTDYDWS
+439 LPADYDWS
-447 DNVLEAEST
+447 DNVLEAETTLHVRS
-456 QHMRNMQPT
+456 MQPT
-465 IKSSVSDAYKNDQS
+465 ITSSVSAAYKTDQS
-479 TVTGADGTE
+479 KVTGADGVE
-488 RPSVQIGSAQASD
+488 RPAVQIGSAAASD
-501 KTDVVYLE
+501 RTDVVYLE
-509 KGSVIRDKVTLNVT
+509 KGGVIRDKVTLGVS
-523 DVNGDGKVDTQ
+523 DVNGDGKTDTA
-534 DWLHTKDGQGEGKET
+534 DWLHTKDGQGEGRET
-549 EDNQITLTVNGTI
+549 EANQITIRVNGTL

-607 ISSSDEDKPVAQ
+607 LSSRKGEKPAGV
-619 WKAEDGVDLTNLPS
+619 WKAENGIDLTNLPS

-639 FDIANKDQDTE
+639 YDIANKDQDTE
-650 SQTGIKPSKDYPFA
+650 SQTGIKPSDDYPFA

-728 TAKSTPL
+728 TPKSTPL

-745 VSDDPSSAIE
+745 VSDDPSAAIE

-765 KVHEAD
+765 KVHETD

-785 FTLTDTGTY
+785 FTLTESGTY

-807 QNHNPLAALAW
+807 QNHNPLTALAW

-824 RVQHAFG
+824 KVQHAFG

-858 VAFENDKADLHDELL
+858 VTMENGRADLHDELL

-972 GVLAGAGIAL
+972 GGLAGAGIAL

>member
-1 MGRNNN
+1 MGRNSN

-27 AATLVAGM
+27 VATLAAGM
-35 LVAGTANAASMRDP
+35 LVAGTANAAVMRDP
-49 FERTIQNSNPGLWT
+49 SERVGWNGNPGLWT
-63 NLGTITFSNGNKYE
+63 NQGTITFSNGASYLNE
-77 NMEQSLGVVDRVNGR
+77 AQALGVTDRVNGK
-92 NTYCIQADVL
+92 NAYCIQADVK
-102 YTDTPEGPWSEW
+102 YTGMSGTWGDW
-114 TDENS
+114 TDE
-119 RPDAQRLAWLTDKYN
+119 RTKPDAQKLAWLTNKYN
-134 GNKDDLTQAAIA
+134 NDRDDLTQAAIA
-146 GLIHRELDPI
+146 GLVHQKLDPM
-156 GPEYL
+156 GGEYL
-161 QNVQRL
+161 NGLQRL
-167 GWKDGTSWATYEAKM
+167 GWKDGIGWDAYAAKM
-182 NELWNEAVAN
+182 DSLWTEAVN
-192 TPENLDMT
+192 GTPTDLDMQ
-200 YKYTTGERKGSVTPS
+200 YRYTTGKRKGLVTPS
-215 ITNGNGAEIAGI
+215 IMNGNGVEIAGI
-227 QYTVTLNGPAV
+227 QYTVTLKGPAV
-238 FDQTKTS
+238 FDQTGTN

-258 PWTATGNGKVT
+258 SWTATGNGKVT
-269 STVQH
+269 SIVQH
-274 KIPKAIRLDSP
+274 KIPKATRLESP
-285 NQNLMGP
+285 NQNLMGL

-298 SKNIQFDVLNNF
+298 SKNIQFEVLNNF
-310 KPTIESN
+310 KPTIQSD
-317 QTDHRIE
+317 QSDHRIE

-338 PTGGDWIEG
+338 PTGGDWIQG

-357 YFAKKPVE
+357 YFANKPVE
-365 GRTTVKDGV
+365 GRTTVRDGV
-374 KAATATVTGDKDGA
+374 KAATATAAGDRDGA
-388 TNHVDATSI
+388 TSHVDASSI
-397 TMDPDFVKAH
+397 TMDPGFVKAH
-407 KGATPS
+407 PGATPS
-413 NLPDTG
+413 SLPATG

-424 WQITPDMQD
+424 WQITPGMQD
-433 ANMKQY
+433 ADMRQY
-439 LSTDYDWS
+439 LPADYDWS
-447 DNVLEAEST
+447 DNVLEAETTLHVRS
-456 QHMRNMQPT
+456 MQPT
-465 IKSSVSDAYKNDQS
+465 ITSSVSAAYKTDQS
-479 TVTGADGTE
+479 KVTGADGVE
-488 RPSVQIGSAQASD
+488 RPAVQIGSAAASD
-501 KTDVVYLE
+501 RTDVVYLE
-509 KGSVIRDKVTLNVT
+509 KGGVIRDKVTLGVS
-523 DVNGDGKVDTQ
+523 DVNGDGKTDTA
-534 DWLHTKDGQGEGKET
+534 DWLHTKDGQGEGRET
-549 EDNQITLTVNGTI
+549 EANQITIRVNGTL

-574 QKDTAAGKTVELPKQ
+574 QKDTAAGKTVELPRQ

-607 ISSSDEDKPVAQ
+607 LSSRKGEKPAGV
-619 WKAEDGVDLTNLPS
+619 WKAENGIDLTNPPS

-639 FDIANKDQDTE
+639 YDIANRDQDTE
-650 SQTGIKPSKDYPFA
+650 SQTGIKPSDDYPFA

-676 TVMIRL
+676 TVMFRL

-700 TIDKLVVAKTNE
+700 TVDKLVVAKTNE

-728 TAKSTPL
+728 TPKSTPL

-745 VSDDPSSAIE
+745 VSDDPSAAIE

-765 KVHEAD
+765 KVHETD

-785 FTLTDTGTY
+785 FTLTESGTY

-824 RVQHAFG
+824 KVQHAFG
-831 LASEIVRVQGKKPD
+831 LASEIVRVLKPET
-845 VPKCEVSTKSQGE
+845 PKCEVSTKSQGE
-858 VAFENDKADLHDELL
+858 VTFENGKADLHDELL
-873 LKNCEQAAKAEFEL
+873 LKNCSDAAKAEFEL
-887 WKQANGDQSGD
+887 WKQSNGDQSGD

-904 GKVDAVD
+904 GKVDAKD
-911 GAHSPTVTVHET
+911 GIHSPTVTVHET

-929 EKVYDKSG
+929 EKVYDQTG
-937 KLISYGDARKSNETV
+937 KLISYGDARKPNETV

>member
-27 AATLVAGM
+27 VATLAAGL
-35 LVAGTANAASMRDP
+35 LVAGTADAATMRDP
-49 FERTIQNSNPGLWT
+49 FERSIQNGNPGLWT
-63 NLGTITFSNGNKYE
+63 NVGTITFSNRKKYE
-77 NMEQSLGVVDRVNGR
+77 NMAQSLGVVDKVNGK
-92 NTYCIQADVL
+92 NTYCIEADTL
-102 YTDTPEGPWSEW
+102 YTGTTGDWGDW
-114 TDENS
+114 TDE
-119 RPDAQRLAWLTDKYN
+119 RTKPDAQRLAWLADRYN
-134 GNKDDLTQAAIA
+134 GNRDDLTQAAIA
-146 GLIHRELDPI
+146 GLIHQKLDPM
-156 GPEYL
+156 GNEYL
-161 QNVQRL
+161 SGLRQL
-167 GWKDGTSWATYEAKM
+167 GWADETSWDAYTAKM
-182 NELWNEAVAN
+182 NSLWTEAVN
-192 TPENLDMT
+192 GTPKDPDMQ
-200 YKYTTGERKGSVTPS
+200 YRYTTGKRKGLVTPS
-215 ITNGNGAEIAGI
+215 IMNGNGVEIAGI
-227 QYTVTLNGPAV
+227 QYTVTLKGPAV
-238 FDQTKTS
+238 FDQTGTNI
-245 TISGTTTNEAIHL
+245 ISGTTTNEAIHL
-258 PWTATGNGKVT
+258 SWTATGNGKVT
-269 STVQH
+269 SIVQH
-274 KIPKAIRLDSP
+274 KIPKATRLESP

-298 SKNIQFDVLNNF
+298 SKNIQFEVLNNF
-310 KPTIESN
+310 KPTIQSD
-317 QTDHRIE
+317 QSDHRIE

-338 PTGGDWIEG
+338 PTGGDWIQG

-374 KAATATVTGDKDGA
+374 KAATATVAGDRDGA
-388 TNHVDATSI
+388 TSHVDASSI
-397 TMDPDFVKAH
+397 AMDPGFVKAH
-407 KGATPS
+407 PGATPS
-413 NLPDTG
+413 SLPATG

-424 WQITPDMQD
+424 WEITPGMQD
-433 ANMKQY
+433 ANMRQY
-439 LSTDYDWS
+439 LSPDYDWS
-447 DNVLEAEST
+447 DNVLEAET
-456 QHMRNMQPT
+456 TLHVRGMQPT
-465 IKSSVSDAYKNDQS
+465 ITSSVSAAYRTDQS
-479 TVTGADGTE
+479 KVTGADGIE
-488 RPSVQIGSAQASD
+488 RPAVQIGSAAASD
-501 KTDVVYLE
+501 RTDVVYLE
-509 KGSVIRDKVTLNVT
+509 KGGVIRDKVTLGVS
-523 DVNGDGKVDTQ
+523 DVNGDGKTDTA
-534 DWLHTKDGQGEGKET
+534 DWLHTKDGQGEGRET
-549 EDNQITLTVNGTI
+549 EANQITIRVNGTL

-589 AVKLATATFTTN
+589 AVKLATTTFTTN

-607 ISSSDEDKPVAQ
+607 LSSRKGEKPAGV
-619 WKAEDGVDLTNLPS
+619 WKAENGIDLTNPPS

-639 FDIANKDQDTE
+639 YDIANRDQDTKN
-650 SQTGIKPSKDYPFA
+650 QTGIEPSRDYPFA

-676 TVMIRL
+676 TVMFRL

-700 TIDKLVVAKTNE
+700 TVDKLVVAKTNE

-728 TAKSTPL
+728 TPKGTPL

-745 VSDDPSSAIE
+745 VSDDPSAAIE

-765 KVHEAD
+765 KVHETD

-785 FTLTDTGTY
+785 FTLTESGTY

-824 RVQHAFG
+824 KVQHAFG
-831 LASEIVRVQGKKPD
+831 LASEIVRVRKPET
-845 VPKCEVSTKSQGE
+845 PKCEVSTKSQGE
-858 VAFENDKADLHDELL
+858 VTFENGKADLHDELL
-873 LKNCEQAAKAEFEL
+873 LKNCSDAAKAEFEL
-887 WKQANGDQSGD
+887 WRQADGDQSGD

-904 GKVDAVD
+904 GKVDAKD
-911 GAHSPTVTVHET
+911 GIHSPTVTVHET

-929 EKVYDKSG
+929 EKVYDQTG
-937 KLISYGDARKSNETV
+937 KLISYGDARKPNETV

>member
-15 HVVRTIAAASAA
+15 HVVRTIAAGVAA
-27 AATLVAGM
+27 AATLAAGM
-35 LVAGTANAASMRDP
+35 LVAGTADAADMRDP
-49 FERTIQNSNPGLWT
+49 FERSIQNGNPGLWA
-63 NLGTITFSNGNKYE
+63 NMGTITFSNGHKYE
-77 NMEQSLGVVDRVNGR
+77 DMEQSLGVVDKVNGK
-92 NTYCIQADVL
+92 NVYCIQADTL
-102 YTDTPEGPWSEW
+102 YTGTAGTWGEW
-114 TDENS
+114 TDAKTK
-119 RPDAQRLAWLTDKYN
+119 PDAQRLAWLTDKYN
-134 GNKDDLTQAAIA
+134 GNTDDLTQAAIA
-146 GLIHRELDPI
+146 GLIHQKLDPM
-156 GPEYL
+156 GEEYL
-161 QNVQRL
+161 KGIERL
-167 GWKDGTSWATYEAKM
+167 GWKDGTSWDTYTKKM

-192 TPENLDMT
+192 TPSNLDMR
-200 YKYTTGERKGSVTPS
+200 YQYTIGQRKGTIDVG
-215 ITNGNGAEIAGI
+215 IQNGNGDFLSGI
-227 QYTVTLNGPAV
+227 TYTATLKGPAV
-238 FDQTKTS
+238 FDQTGKN
-245 TISGTTTNEAIHL
+245 TISGTTTNSAQHVA
-258 PWTATGNGKVT
+258 WTATGNGKVMP
-269 STVQH
+269 VFNY
-274 KIPKAIRLDSP
+274 KVPKAAKLSSP
-285 NQNLMGP
+285 NQNLMAA
-292 TDPQTV
+292 TDPETV
-298 SKNIQFDVLNNF
+298 SKNIQFEVLNNF
-310 KPTIESN
+310 KPTIQSD
-317 QTDHRIE
+317 QSDHRIE

-338 PTGGDWIEG
+338 PTGGDWIQG

-374 KAATATVTGDKDGA
+374 KAATATVAGDRDGA
-388 TNHVDATSI
+388 TSHVDASSI
-397 TMDPDFVKAH
+397 AMDPGFVKAH
-407 KGATPS
+407 PGATPS
-413 NLPDTG
+413 SLPATG

-424 WQITPDMQD
+424 WEITPGMQD
-433 ANMKQY
+433 ANMRQY
-439 LSTDYDWS
+439 LSPDYDWS
-447 DNVLEAEST
+447 DNVLEAET
-456 QHMRNMQPT
+456 TLHVRGMQPT
-465 IKSSVSDAYKNDQS
+465 ITSSVSAAYRTDQS
-479 TVTGADGTE
+479 KVTGADGIE
-488 RPSVQIGSAQASD
+488 RPAVQIGSAAASD
-501 KTDVVYLE
+501 RTDVVYLE
-509 KGSVIRDKVTLNVT
+509 KGGVIRDKVTLGVS
-523 DVNGDGKVDTQ
+523 DVNGDGKTDTA
-534 DWLHTKDGQGEGKET
+534 DWLHTKDGQGEGRET
-549 EDNQITLTVNGTI
+549 EANQITIRVNGTL

-589 AVKLATATFTTN
+589 AVKLATTTFTTN

-607 ISSSDEDKPVAQ
+607 LSSRKGEKPAGV
-619 WKAEDGVDLTNLPS
+619 WKAENGIDLTNPPS

-639 FDIANKDQDTE
+639 YDIANRDQDTKN
-650 SQTGIKPSKDYPFA
+650 QTGIEPSRDYPFA

-676 TVMIRL
+676 TVMFRL

-700 TIDKLVVAKTNE
+700 TVDKLVVAKTNE

-728 TAKSTPL
+728 TPKGTPL

-745 VSDDPSSAIE
+745 VSDDPSAAIE

-765 KVHEAD
+765 KVHETD

-785 FTLTDTGTY
+785 FTLTESGTY

-824 RVQHAFG
+824 KVQHAFG
-831 LASEIVRVQGKKPD
+831 LASEIVRVRKPET
-845 VPKCEVSTKSQGE
+845 PKCEVSTKSQGE
-858 VAFENDKADLHDELL
+858 VTFENGKADLHDELL
-873 LKNCEQAAKAEFEL
+873 LKNCSDAAKAEFEL
-887 WKQANGDQSGD
+887 WRQADGDQSGD

-904 GKVDAVD
+904 GKVDAKD
-911 GAHSPTVTVHET
+911 GIHSPTVTVHET

-929 EKVYDKSG
+929 EKVYDQTG
-937 KLISYGDARKSNETV
+937 KLISYGDARKPNETV

>member
-15 HVVRTIAAASAA
+15 HVVRTIAAGVAA
-27 AATLVAGM
+27 AATLAAGM
-35 LVAGTANAASMRDP
+35 LVAGTADAADMRDP
-49 FERTIQNSNPGLWT
+49 FERSIQNGNPGLWA
-63 NLGTITFSNGNKYE
+63 NMGTITFSNGHKYE
-77 NMEQSLGVVDRVNGR
+77 DMEQSLGVVDKVNGK
-92 NTYCIQADVL
+92 NVYCIQADTL
-102 YTDTPEGPWSEW
+102 YTGTAGTWGEW
-114 TDENS
+114 TDAKTK
-119 RPDAQRLAWLTDKYN
+119 PDAQRLAWLTDKYN
-134 GNKDDLTQAAIA
+134 GNTDDLTQAAIA
-146 GLIHRELDPI
+146 GLIHQKLDPM
-156 GPEYL
+156 GEEYL
-161 QNVQRL
+161 KGIERL
-167 GWKDGTSWATYEAKM
+167 GWKDGTSWDTYTKKM

-192 TPENLDMT
+192 TPSNLDMR
-200 YKYTTGERKGSVTPS
+200 YQYTIGQRKGTIDVG
-215 ITNGNGAEIAGI
+215 IQNGNGGFLSGI
-227 QYTVTLNGPAV
+227 TYTATLKGPAV
-238 FDQTKTS
+238 FDQTGKN
-245 TISGTTTNEAIHL
+245 TISGTTTNSAQHVA
-258 PWTATGNGKVT
+258 WTATGNGKVMP
-269 STVQH
+269 VFNY
-274 KIPKAIRLDSP
+274 KVPKAAKLSSP
-285 NQNLMGP
+285 NQNLMAA
-292 TDPQTV
+292 TDPETV
-298 SKNIQFDVLNNF
+298 SENIQFEVLNNF

-338 PTGGDWIEG
+338 PSGGDWIEG

-357 YFAKKPVE
+357 YFANKPIE
-365 GRTTVKDGV
+365 GRTTVSDGV
-374 KAATATVTGDKDGA
+374 KAATATAAGDRDGA
-388 TNHVDATSI
+388 TSHVDAASI
-397 TMDPDFVKAH
+397 TMDPGFVKAH
-407 KGATPS
+407 PGATPS
-413 NLPDTG
+413 SLPATG

-424 WQITPDMQD
+424 WEITPGMQD
-433 ANMKQY
+433 ANMRQY
-439 LSTDYDWS
+439 LPADYDWS
-447 DNVLEAEST
+447 DNVLEAET
-456 QHMRNMQPT
+456 TLHVRNMQPT
-465 IKSSVSDAYKNDQS
+465 ITSSVSAAYKTDQS
-479 TVTGADGTE
+479 KVTGADGIE
-488 RPSVQIGSAQASD
+488 RPAVQIGSAAASD

-509 KGSVIRDKVTLNVT
+509 KGGVIRDKVTLGVS
-523 DVNGDGKVDTQ
+523 DVNGDGKTDTA
-534 DWLHTKDGQGEGKET
+534 DWLHTKDGQGEGRET
-549 EDNQITLTVNGTI
+549 EANQITIRVNGTL

-589 AVKLATATFTTN
+589 AVKLATTTFTTN

-639 FDIANKDQDTE
+639 YDIANKDQDTE
-650 SQTGIKPSKDYPFA
+650 SQTGIKPSDDYPFA

-676 TVMIRL
+676 TVMFRL

-700 TIDKLVVAKTNE
+700 TVDRLVVAKTNE

-728 TAKSTPL
+728 TPKGTPL

-745 VSDDPSSAIE
+745 VSDDPSAAIE

-765 KVHEAD
+765 KVHETD

-785 FTLTDTGTY
+785 FTLTESGTY

-824 RVQHAFG
+824 KVQHAFG
-831 LASEIVRVQGKKPD
+831 LASEIVRVRKPET
-845 VPKCEVSTKSQGE
+845 PKCEVSTKSQGE
-858 VAFENDKADLHDELL
+858 VTFENGKADLHDELL
-873 LKNCEQAAKAEFEL
+873 LKNCSDAAKAEFEL
-887 WKQANGDQSGD
+887 WKQSNGDQSGD

-904 GKVDAVD
+904 GKVDAKD
-911 GAHSPTVTVHET
+911 GIHSPTVTVHET

-929 EKVYDKSG
+929 EKVYDQTG
-937 KLISYGDARKSNETV
+937 KLISYGDARKPNETV

>member
-1 MGRNNN
+1 MG
-7 PTRGSTIR
+7 
-15 HVVRTIAAASAA
+15 
-27 AATLVAGM
+27 
-35 LVAGTANAASMRDP
+35 
-49 FERTIQNSNPGLWT
+49 E
-63 NLGTITFSNGNKYE
+63 
-77 NMEQSLGVVDRVNGR
+77 
-92 NTYCIQADVL
+92 
-102 YTDTPEGPWSEW
+102 
-114 TDENS
+114 
-119 RPDAQRLAWLTDKYN
+119 
-134 GNKDDLTQAAIA
+134 
-146 GLIHRELDPI
+146 
-156 GPEYL
+156 EYL
-161 QNVQRL
+161 KGIERL
-167 GWKDGTSWATYEAKM
+167 GWKDGTSWDTYTKKM

-192 TPENLDMT
+192 TPSNLDMR
-200 YKYTTGERKGSVTPS
+200 YQYTIGQRKGTIDVG
-215 ITNGNGAEIAGI
+215 IQNGNGGFLSGI
-227 QYTVTLNGPAV
+227 TYTATLKGPAV
-238 FDQTKTS
+238 FDQTGKN
-245 TISGTTTNEAIHL
+245 TISGTTTNSAQHVA
-258 PWTATGNGKVT
+258 WTATGNGKVMP
-269 STVQH
+269 VFNY
-274 KIPKAIRLDSP
+274 KVPKAAKLSSP
-285 NQNLMGP
+285 NQNLMAA
-292 TDPQTV
+292 TDPETV
-298 SKNIQFDVLNNF
+298 SKNIQFEVLNNF

-338 PTGGDWIEG
+338 PSGGDWIEG

-365 GRTTVKDGV
+365 GQTTVKDGV

-388 TNHVDATSI
+388 TNHVDAASI
-397 TMDPDFVKAH
+397 TMDPDFVKTH
-407 KGATPS
+407 PGARAS
-413 NLPDTG
+413 SLPDTG

-456 QHMRNMQPT
+456 QH
-465 IKSSVSDAYKNDQS
+465 
-479 TVTGADGTE
+479 
-488 RPSVQIGSAQASD
+488 IGSAQASD

-549 EDNQITLTVNGTI
+549 EDNQITLTVNGSI

-755 ETDTVPENAV
+755 QTDTVPENAV

-785 FTLTDTGTY
+785 FTLTESGTY
-794 AWHWVMTPSLTGD
+794 AWHWTMTPSLTGD
-807 QNHNPLAALAW
+807 QNHNPLTALAW

-824 RVQHAFG
+824 KVQHRHRQG
-831 LASEIVRVQGKKPD
+831 RREGRHPLADRD
-845 VPKCEVSTKSQGE
+845 R
-858 VAFENDKADLHDELL
+858 A
-873 LKNCEQAAKAEFEL
+873 
-887 WKQANGDQSGD
+887 
-898 VLITVT
+898 
-904 GKVDAVD
+904 
-911 GAHSPTVTVHET
+911 
-923 GTYYWR
+923 
-929 EKVYDKSG
+929 
-937 KLISYGDARKSNETV
+937 
-952 LVKEKG
+952 
-958 LASTGVGTPMLLWA
+958 
-972 GVLAGAGIAL
+972 
-982 ALAGSRKRIRL
+982 